1 MNASEPAQSRA
12 DAPVTGAEIVCRALA
27 AEGVTE
33 VFGYPGGAVIPI
45 YDEIFKQNK
54 FRHILTGHEQ
64 GAAHAADAYARAT
77 GRPGVLLV
85 TSGPGATNAVTG
97 ISTAYSDSIPMVI
110 ITGQVGTNMIG
121 TDAFQECDTVGITR
135 PCVKHNFLVR
145 SVEELAETIRKAFY
159 IATTGRP
166 GPVLIDIPKNIQTSR
181 CVFRYPEKV
190 SLPTYKPVVKGHSGQ
205 IKKALATLLDAQR
218 PLILVGGGVIL
229 SNAADLMN
237 RFANLTGMPVIST
250 LMGLG
255 GFRGTDRKFL
265 GMAGMHGTLEANL
278 ALQNCDVLIN
288 FGSRLEDRLISD
300 VKDFERLPRT
310 VIHIDVDP
318 SSISKRVTA
327 HIPIVGDVRSVLADM
342 VRLLEEE
349 NAQPDTEQLAPWWN
363 QIDEW
368 RSRRSL
374 DYPKTGDVIM
384 PEAVVEHTQA
394 AAPEGTI
401 YTTDVGEHQMYAAQY
416 LKLDRPREF
425 LTSGGQGTMGFGL
438 PAAVGAA
445 IAKPDR
451 PVVCFTG
458 DGSIQMCIQELIT
471 CKRYGLAPKIVIF
484 NNGYLGMVAVW
495 QRLYCGGRLSE
506 TTLDPQ
512 PDFVALA
519 RAYGHVGYRC
529 KTYQELDAALS
540 DAFGTHRDDCCVLD
554 VHISCDEPVIPMVG
568 PGEGLTSMILREG
581 AK

>member
-1 MNASEPAQSRA
+1 MNASETAARA
-12 DAPVTGAEIVCRALA
+12 AGTPITGAEIVCRALA
-27 AEGVTE
+27 EEGVTK

-45 YDEIFKQNK
+45 YDEIFKQSA
-54 FRHILTGHEQ
+54 FQHILTGHEQ

-77 GRPGVLLV
+77 GKPGVLIV

-97 ISTAYSDSIPMVI
+97 ISTAYSDSIPLI
-110 ITGQVGTNMIG
+110 IISGQVGTSFIG

-145 SVEELAETIRKAFY
+145 HVEYLAKTIKEAFY

-166 GPVLIDIPKNIQTSR
+166 GPVLIDIPKDIQLQK
-181 CVFRYPEKV
+181 CVFDYPEKV
-190 SLPTYKPVVKGHSGQ
+190 DIPTYKPITRGHMGQ
-205 IKKALATLLDAQR
+205 IRKALNALLDSAR
-218 PLILVGGGVIL
+218 PLILVGGGVVL
-229 SNAADLMN
+229 SDASELMN
-237 RFANLTGMPVIST
+237 RFARLTGIPVIST

-255 GFRGTDRKFL
+255 GFRGSDRKFL
-265 GMAGMHGTLEANL
+265 GMAGMHGTLEANY
-278 ALQNCDVLIN
+278 ALQNSEVLIN
-288 FGSRLEDRLISD
+288 FGSRMEDRLVSN
-300 VKDFERLPRT
+300 VPDFESRPRT

-318 SSISKRVTA
+318 SSISKRVKA
-327 HIPIVGDVRSVLADM
+327 QIPIVGDVKSVLADM
-342 VRLLEEE
+342 VSLLEEE
-349 NAQPDTEQLAPWWN
+349 DYRQNTELLTPWWN

-368 RSRRSL
+368 RSRKSL
-374 DYPKTGDVIM
+374 DYPADSKSIM
-384 PEAVVEHTQA
+384 PEALVEKVQA
-394 AAPEGTI
+394 AAPADTI

-416 LKLDRPREF
+416 LKLDEPRHF

-445 IAKPDR
+445 VAFPDK

-495 QRLYCGGRLSE
+495 QKLYCGGRLSE

-519 RAYGHVGYRC
+519 KAYGHVGYRC
-529 KTYQELDAALS
+529 RTYAELDAALK
-540 DAFGTHRDDCCVLD
+540 DAFGENRNECCVLD
-554 VHISCDEPVIPMVG
+554 VQIKRDEPVYPMVG
-568 PGEGLTSMILREG
+568 PGEGLTRMILREE
-581 AK
+581 

>member
-1 MNASEPAQSRA
+1 MNASETAARA
-12 DAPVTGAEIVCRALA
+12 AGTPITGAEIVCRALA
-27 AEGVTE
+27 EEGVTK

-45 YDEIFKQNK
+45 YDEIFKQSA
-54 FRHILTGHEQ
+54 FQHILTGHEQ

-77 GRPGVLLV
+77 GKPGVLIV

-97 ISTAYSDSIPMVI
+97 ISTAYSDSIPLI
-110 ITGQVGTNMIG
+110 IISGQVGTSFIG

-145 SVEELAETIRKAFY
+145 HVEDLAKTIKEAFY

-166 GPVLIDIPKNIQTSR
+166 GPVLIDIPKDIQLQK
-181 CVFRYPEKV
+181 CVFDYPEKV
-190 SLPTYKPVVKGHSGQ
+190 DIPTYKPITRGHMGQ
-205 IKKALATLLDAQR
+205 IRKALNALLDSAR
-218 PLILVGGGVIL
+218 PLILVGGGAVL
-229 SNAADLMN
+229 SDASELMN
-237 RFANLTGMPVIST
+237 RFARLTGIPVIST

-255 GFRGTDRKFL
+255 GFRGSDRKFL
-265 GMAGMHGTLEANL
+265 GMAGMHGTLEANY
-278 ALQNCDVLIN
+278 ALQNSDVLIN
-288 FGSRLEDRLISD
+288 FGSRMEDRLVSN
-300 VKDFERLPRT
+300 VPDFESRPRT

-318 SSISKRVTA
+318 SSISKRVKA
-327 HIPIVGDVRSVLADM
+327 QIPIVGDVKSVLADM
-342 VRLLEEE
+342 VSLLEEE
-349 NAQPDTEQLAPWWN
+349 DYRQNTELLTPWWN

-368 RSRRSL
+368 RSRKSL
-374 DYPKTGDVIM
+374 DYPADSKSIM
-384 PEAVVEHTQA
+384 PEALVEKVQA
-394 AAPEGTI
+394 AAPADTI

-416 LKLDRPREF
+416 LKLDEPRHF

-445 IAKPDR
+445 VAFPDK

-484 NNGYLGMVAVW
+484 NNGYLGMVTVW
-495 QRLYCGGRLSE
+495 QKLYCGGRLSE

-519 RAYGHVGYRC
+519 KAYGHVGYRC
-529 KTYQELDAALS
+529 RTYAELDAALK
-540 DAFGTHRDDCCVLD
+540 DAFGENRNECCVLD
-554 VHISCDEPVIPMVG
+554 VQIKRDEPVYPMVG
-568 PGEGLTSMILREG
+568 PGEGLTRMILREE
-581 AK
+581 

>member
-1 MNASEPAQSRA
+1 MNASETAARA
-12 DAPVTGAEIVCRALA
+12 AGTPITGAEIVCRALA
-27 AEGVTE
+27 EEGVTK

-45 YDEIFKQNK
+45 YDEIFKQSA
-54 FRHILTGHEQ
+54 FQHILTGHEQ

-77 GRPGVLLV
+77 GKPGVLIV

-97 ISTAYSDSIPMVI
+97 ISTAYSDSIPLI
-110 ITGQVGTNMIG
+110 IISGQVGTSFIG

-145 SVEELAETIRKAFY
+145 HVEDLAKTIKEAFY

-166 GPVLIDIPKNIQTSR
+166 GPVLIDIPKDIQLQK
-181 CVFRYPEKV
+181 CVFDYPEKV
-190 SLPTYKPVVKGHSGQ
+190 DSPTYKPITRGHMGQ
-205 IKKALATLLDAQR
+205 IRKALNALLDSAR
-218 PLILVGGGVIL
+218 PLILVGGGVVL
-229 SNAADLMN
+229 SDASELMN
-237 RFANLTGMPVIST
+237 RFARLTGIPVIST

-255 GFRGTDRKFL
+255 GFRGSDRKFL
-265 GMAGMHGTLEANL
+265 GMAGMHGTLEANY
-278 ALQNCDVLIN
+278 ALQNSEVLIN
-288 FGSRLEDRLISD
+288 FGSRMEDRLVSN
-300 VKDFERLPRT
+300 VPDFESRPRT

-318 SSISKRVTA
+318 SSISKRVKA
-327 HIPIVGDVRSVLADM
+327 QIPIVGDVKSVLADM
-342 VRLLEEE
+342 VSLLEEE
-349 NAQPDTEQLAPWWN
+349 DYRQNTELLTPWWN

-368 RSRRSL
+368 RSRKSL
-374 DYPKTGDVIM
+374 DYPADSKSIM
-384 PEAVVEHTQA
+384 PEALVEKVQA
-394 AAPEGTI
+394 AAPADTI

-416 LKLDRPREF
+416 LKLDEPRHF

-445 IAKPDR
+445 VAFPDK

-495 QRLYCGGRLSE
+495 QKLYCGGRLSE

-519 RAYGHVGYRC
+519 KAYGHVGYRC
-529 KTYQELDAALS
+529 RTYAELDAALK
-540 DAFGTHRDDCCVLD
+540 DAFGENRNECCVLD
-554 VHISCDEPVIPMVG
+554 VQIKRDEPVYPMVG
-568 PGEGLTSMILREG
+568 PGEGLTRMILREE
-581 AK
+581 

>member
-1 MNASEPAQSRA
+1 MNASETAARA
-12 DAPVTGAEIVCRALA
+12 AGTPITGAEIVCRALA
-27 AEGVTE
+27 EEGVTK

-45 YDEIFKQNK
+45 YDEIFKQSA
-54 FRHILTGHEQ
+54 FQHILTGHEQ

-77 GRPGVLLV
+77 GKPGVLIV

-97 ISTAYSDSIPMVI
+97 ISTAYSDSIPLI
-110 ITGQVGTNMIG
+110 IISGQVGTSFIG

-145 SVEELAETIRKAFY
+145 HVEDLAKTIKEAFY

-166 GPVLIDIPKNIQTSR
+166 GPVLIDIPKDIQLQK
-181 CVFRYPEKV
+181 CVFDYPEKV
-190 SLPTYKPVVKGHSGQ
+190 DIPTYKPITRGHMGQ
-205 IKKALATLLDAQR
+205 IRKALNALLDSAR
-218 PLILVGGGVIL
+218 PLILVGGGVVL
-229 SNAADLMN
+229 SDASELMN
-237 RFANLTGMPVIST
+237 RFARLTGIPVIST

-255 GFRGTDRKFL
+255 GFRGSDRKFL
-265 GMAGMHGTLEANL
+265 GMAGMHGTLEANY
-278 ALQNCDVLIN
+278 ALQNSEVLIN
-288 FGSRLEDRLISD
+288 FGSRMEDRLVSN
-300 VKDFERLPRT
+300 VPDFESRPRT

-318 SSISKRVTA
+318 SSISKRVKA
-327 HIPIVGDVRSVLADM
+327 QIPIVGDVKSVLADM
-342 VRLLEEE
+342 VSLLEEE
-349 NAQPDTEQLAPWWN
+349 DYRQNTELLTPWWN

-368 RSRRSL
+368 RSRKSL
-374 DYPKTGDVIM
+374 DYPADSKSIM
-384 PEAVVEHTQA
+384 PEALVEKVQA
-394 AAPEGTI
+394 AAPADTI

-416 LKLDRPREF
+416 LKLDEPRHF

-445 IAKPDR
+445 VAFPDK

-495 QRLYCGGRLSE
+495 QKLYCGGRLSE

-519 RAYGHVGYRC
+519 KAYGHVGYRC
-529 KTYQELDAALS
+529 RTYAELDAALK
-540 DAFGTHRDDCCVLD
+540 DAFGENRNECCVLD
-554 VHISCDEPVIPMVG
+554 VQIKRDDPVYPMVG
-568 PGEGLTSMILREG
+568 PGEGLTRMILREE
-581 AK
+581 

>member
-1 MNASEPAQSRA
+1 MPVRRPPARPERRLQ
-12 DAPVTGAEIVCRALA
+12 ALRSSV
-27 AEGVTE
+27 GRSPRKGTK

-45 YDEIFKQNK
+45 YDEIFKQSA
-54 FRHILTGHEQ
+54 FQHILTGHEQ

-77 GRPGVLLV
+77 GKPGVLIV

-97 ISTAYSDSIPMVI
+97 ISTAYSDSIPLI
-110 ITGQVGTNMIG
+110 IISGQVGTSFIG

-145 SVEELAETIRKAFY
+145 HVEDLAKTIKEAFY

-166 GPVLIDIPKNIQTSR
+166 GPVLIDIPKDIQLQK
-181 CVFRYPEKV
+181 CVFDYPEKV
-190 SLPTYKPVVKGHSGQ
+190 DIPTYKPITRGHMGQ
-205 IKKALATLLDAQR
+205 IRKALNALLDSAR
-218 PLILVGGGVIL
+218 PLILVGGGVVL
-229 SNAADLMN
+229 SDASELMN
-237 RFANLTGMPVIST
+237 RFARLTGIPVIST

-255 GFRGTDRKFL
+255 GFRGSDRKFL
-265 GMAGMHGTLEANL
+265 GMAGMHGTLEANY
-278 ALQNCDVLIN
+278 ALQNSEVLIN
-288 FGSRLEDRLISD
+288 FGSRMEDRLVSN
-300 VKDFERLPRT
+300 VPDFESRPRT

-318 SSISKRVTA
+318 SSISKRVKA
-327 HIPIVGDVRSVLADM
+327 QIPIVGDVKSVLADM
-342 VRLLEEE
+342 VSLLEEE
-349 NAQPDTEQLAPWWN
+349 DYRQNTELLTPWWN

-368 RSRRSL
+368 RSRKSL
-374 DYPKTGDVIM
+374 DYPADSKSIM
-384 PEAVVEHTQA
+384 PEALVEKVQA
-394 AAPEGTI
+394 AAPADTI

-416 LKLDRPREF
+416 LKLDEPRHF

-445 IAKPDR
+445 VAFPDK

-495 QRLYCGGRLSE
+495 QKLYCGGRLSE

-519 RAYGHVGYRC
+519 KAYGHVGYRC
-529 KTYQELDAALS
+529 RTYAELDAALK
-540 DAFGTHRDDCCVLD
+540 DAFGENRNECCVLD
-554 VHISCDEPVIPMVG
+554 VQIKRDEPVYPMVG
-568 PGEGLTSMILREG
+568 PGEGLTRMILREE
-581 AK
+581 

>member
-1 MNASEPAQSRA
+1 MNASETAARA
-12 DAPVTGAEIVCRALA
+12 AGTPITGAEIVCRALA
-27 AEGVTE
+27 EEGVTK

-45 YDEIFKQNK
+45 YDEIFKQSA
-54 FRHILTGHEQ
+54 FQHILTGHEQ

-77 GRPGVLLV
+77 GKPGVLIV

-97 ISTAYSDSIPMVI
+97 ISTAYSDSIPLI
-110 ITGQVGTNMIG
+110 IISGQVGISFIG

-145 SVEELAETIRKAFY
+145 HVEDLAKTIKEAFY

-166 GPVLIDIPKNIQTSR
+166 GPVLIDIPKDIQLQK
-181 CVFRYPEKV
+181 CVFDYPEKV
-190 SLPTYKPVVKGHSGQ
+190 DIPTYKPITRGHMGQ
-205 IKKALATLLDAQR
+205 IRKALNALLDSAR
-218 PLILVGGGVIL
+218 PLILVGGGVVL
-229 SNAADLMN
+229 SDASELMN
-237 RFANLTGMPVIST
+237 RFARLTGIPVIST

-255 GFRGTDRKFL
+255 GFRGSDRKFL
-265 GMAGMHGTLEANL
+265 GMAGMHGTLEANY
-278 ALQNCDVLIN
+278 ALQNSEVLIN
-288 FGSRLEDRLISD
+288 FGSRMEDRLVSN
-300 VKDFERLPRT
+300 VPDFESRPRT

-318 SSISKRVTA
+318 SSISKRVKA
-327 HIPIVGDVRSVLADM
+327 QIPIVGDVKSVLADM
-342 VRLLEEE
+342 VSLLEEE
-349 NAQPDTEQLAPWWN
+349 DYRQNTELLTPWWN

-368 RSRRSL
+368 RSRKSL
-374 DYPKTGDVIM
+374 DYPADSKSIM
-384 PEAVVEHTQA
+384 PEALVEKVQA
-394 AAPEGTI
+394 AAPADTI

-416 LKLDRPREF
+416 LKLDEPRHF

-445 IAKPDR
+445 VAFSDK

-495 QRLYCGGRLSE
+495 QKLYCGGRLSE

-519 RAYGHVGYRC
+519 KAYGHVGYRC
-529 KTYQELDAALS
+529 RTYAELDAALK
-540 DAFGTHRDDCCVLD
+540 DAFGENRNECCVLD
-554 VHISCDEPVIPMVG
+554 VQIKRDEPVYPMVG
-568 PGEGLTSMILREG
+568 PGEGLTRMILREE
-581 AK
+581 

>member
-1 MNASEPAQSRA
+1 MNASETAARA
-12 DAPVTGAEIVCRALA
+12 AGTPITGAEIVCRALA
-27 AEGVTE
+27 EEGVTK

-45 YDEIFKQNK
+45 YDEIFKQSA
-54 FRHILTGHEQ
+54 FQHILTGHEQ

-77 GRPGVLLV
+77 GKPGVLIV

-97 ISTAYSDSIPMVI
+97 ISTAYSDSIPLI
-110 ITGQVGTNMIG
+110 IISGQVGTSFIG

-145 SVEELAETIRKAFY
+145 HVEDLAKTIKEAFY
-159 IATTGRP
+159 IAKTGRP
-166 GPVLIDIPKNIQTSR
+166 GPVLIDIPKDIQLQK
-181 CVFRYPEKV
+181 CVFDYPEKV
-190 SLPTYKPVVKGHSGQ
+190 DIPTYKPITRGHMGQ
-205 IKKALATLLDAQR
+205 IRKALNALLDSAR
-218 PLILVGGGVIL
+218 PLILVGGGVVL
-229 SNAADLMN
+229 SDASELMN
-237 RFANLTGMPVIST
+237 RFARLTGIPVIST

-255 GFRGTDRKFL
+255 GFRGSDRKFL
-265 GMAGMHGTLEANL
+265 GMAGMHGTLEANY
-278 ALQNCDVLIN
+278 ALQNSEVLIN
-288 FGSRLEDRLISD
+288 FGSRMEDRLVSN
-300 VKDFERLPRT
+300 VPDFESRPRT

-318 SSISKRVTA
+318 SSISKRVKA
-327 HIPIVGDVRSVLADM
+327 QIPIVGDVKSVLADM
-342 VRLLEEE
+342 VSLLEEE
-349 NAQPDTEQLAPWWN
+349 DYRQNTERLTPWWN

-368 RSRRSL
+368 RSRKSL
-374 DYPKTGDVIM
+374 DYPADSKSIM
-384 PEAVVEHTQA
+384 PEALVEKVQA
-394 AAPEGTI
+394 AAPADTI

-416 LKLDRPREF
+416 LKLDEPRHF

-445 IAKPDR
+445 VAFPDK

-495 QRLYCGGRLSE
+495 QKLYCGGRLSE

-519 RAYGHVGYRC
+519 KAYGHVGYRC
-529 KTYQELDAALS
+529 RTYAELDAALK
-540 DAFGTHRDDCCVLD
+540 DAFGENRNECCVLD
-554 VHISCDEPVIPMVG
+554 VQIKRDEPVYPMVG
-568 PGEGLTSMILREG
+568 PGEGLTRMILREE
-581 AK
+581 

>member
-1 MNASEPAQSRA
+1 MNASETAARA
-12 DAPVTGAEIVCRALA
+12 AGTPITGAEIVCRALA
-27 AEGVTE
+27 EEGVTK

-45 YDEIFKQNK
+45 YDEIFKQSA
-54 FRHILTGHEQ
+54 FQHILTGHEQ

-77 GRPGVLLV
+77 GKPGILIV

-97 ISTAYSDSIPMVI
+97 ISTAYSDSIPLI
-110 ITGQVGTNMIG
+110 IISGQVGTSFIG

-145 SVEELAETIRKAFY
+145 HVEDLAKTIKEAFY

-166 GPVLIDIPKNIQTSR
+166 GPVLIDIPKDIQLQK
-181 CVFRYPEKV
+181 CVFDYPEKV
-190 SLPTYKPVVKGHSGQ
+190 DIPTYKPITRGHMGQ
-205 IKKALATLLDAQR
+205 IRKALNALLDSAR
-218 PLILVGGGVIL
+218 PLILVGGGVVL
-229 SNAADLMN
+229 SDASELMN
-237 RFANLTGMPVIST
+237 RFARLTGIPVIST

-255 GFRGTDRKFL
+255 GFRGSDRKFL
-265 GMAGMHGTLEANL
+265 GMAGMHGTLEANY
-278 ALQNCDVLIN
+278 ALQNSEVLIN
-288 FGSRLEDRLISD
+288 FGSRMEDRLVSN
-300 VKDFERLPRT
+300 VPDFESRPRT

-318 SSISKRVTA
+318 SSISKRVKA
-327 HIPIVGDVRSVLADM
+327 QIPIVGDVKSVLADM
-342 VRLLEEE
+342 VSLLEEE
-349 NAQPDTEQLAPWWN
+349 DYRQNTELLTPWWN

-368 RSRRSL
+368 RSRKSL
-374 DYPKTGDVIM
+374 DYPADSKSIM
-384 PEAVVEHTQA
+384 PEALVEKVQA
-394 AAPEGTI
+394 AAPADTI

-416 LKLDRPREF
+416 LKLDEPRHF

-445 IAKPDR
+445 VAFPDK

-495 QRLYCGGRLSE
+495 QKLYCGGRLSE

-519 RAYGHVGYRC
+519 KAYGHVGYRC
-529 KTYQELDAALS
+529 RTYAELDAALK
-540 DAFGTHRDDCCVLD
+540 DAFGENRNECCVLD
-554 VHISCDEPVIPMVG
+554 VQIKRDEPVYPMVG
-568 PGEGLTSMILREG
+568 PGEGLTRMILREE
-581 AK
+581 

>member
-1 MNASEPAQSRA
+1 MNASETAARA
-12 DAPVTGAEIVCRALA
+12 AGTPITGAEIVCRALA
-27 AEGVTE
+27 EEGVTK

-45 YDEIFKQNK
+45 YDEIFKQSA

-77 GRPGVLLV
+77 GKPGVLIV

-97 ISTAYSDSIPMVI
+97 ISTAYSDSIPLI
-110 ITGQVGTNMIG
+110 IISGQVGTSFIG

-145 SVEELAETIRKAFY
+145 HVEDLAKPIKEAFY

-166 GPVLIDIPKNIQTSR
+166 GPVLIDIPKDIQLQK
-181 CVFRYPEKV
+181 CVFDYPEKV
-190 SLPTYKPVVKGHSGQ
+190 DIPTYKPIIRGHMGQ
-205 IKKALATLLDAQR
+205 IRKALNALLDSAR
-218 PLILVGGGVIL
+218 PLILVGGGVVL
-229 SNAADLMN
+229 SDASELMN
-237 RFANLTGMPVIST
+237 RFARLTGIPVIST

-255 GFRGTDRKFL
+255 GFRGSDRKFL
-265 GMAGMHGTLEANL
+265 GMAGMHGTLEANY
-278 ALQNCDVLIN
+278 ALQNSEVLIN
-288 FGSRLEDRLISD
+288 FGSRMEDRLVSN
-300 VKDFERLPRT
+300 VPDFESRPRT

-318 SSISKRVTA
+318 SSISKRVKA
-327 HIPIVGDVRSVLADM
+327 QIPIVGDVKSVLADM
-342 VRLLEEE
+342 VSLLEEE
-349 NAQPDTEQLAPWWN
+349 DYRQNTELLTPWWN

-368 RSRRSL
+368 RSRKSL
-374 DYPKTGDVIM
+374 DYPANSKSIM
-384 PEAVVEHTQA
+384 PEALVEKVQA
-394 AAPEGTI
+394 AAPADTI

-416 LKLDRPREF
+416 LKLDEPRHF

-445 IAKPDR
+445 VAFPDK

-495 QRLYCGGRLSE
+495 QKLYCGGRLSE

-519 RAYGHVGYRC
+519 KAYGHVGYRC
-529 KTYQELDAALS
+529 RTYAELDAALK
-540 DAFGTHRDDCCVLD
+540 DAFGENRNECCVLD
-554 VHISCDEPVIPMVG
+554 VQIKRDEPVYPMVG
-568 PGEGLTSMILREG
+568 PGEGLTRMILREE
-581 AK
+581 

>member
-1 MNASEPAQSRA
+1 MNASETAARA
-12 DAPVTGAEIVCRALA
+12 AGTPITGAEIVCRALA
-27 AEGVTE
+27 EEGVTK

-45 YDEIFKQNK
+45 YDEIFKQSA
-54 FRHILTGHEQ
+54 FQHILTGHEQ

-77 GRPGVLLV
+77 GKPGVLIV

-97 ISTAYSDSIPMVI
+97 ISTAYSDSIPLI
-110 ITGQVGTNMIG
+110 IISGQVGTSFIG

-145 SVEELAETIRKAFY
+145 HVEDLAKTIKEAFY

-166 GPVLIDIPKNIQTSR
+166 GPVLIDIPKDIQLQK
-181 CVFRYPEKV
+181 CVFDYPEKV
-190 SLPTYKPVVKGHSGQ
+190 DIPTYKPITRGHMGQ
-205 IKKALATLLDAQR
+205 IRKALNALLDSAR
-218 PLILVGGGVIL
+218 PLILVGGGVVL
-229 SNAADLMN
+229 SDASELMN
-237 RFANLTGMPVIST
+237 RFARLTGIPVIST

-255 GFRGTDRKFL
+255 GFRGSDRKFL
-265 GMAGMHGTLEANL
+265 GMAGMHGTLEANY
-278 ALQNCDVLIN
+278 ALQNSEVLIN
-288 FGSRLEDRLISD
+288 FGSRMEDRLVSN
-300 VKDFERLPRT
+300 VPDFESRPRT

-318 SSISKRVTA
+318 SSISKRVKA
-327 HIPIVGDVRSVLADM
+327 QIPIVGDVKSVLADM
-342 VRLLEEE
+342 VSLLEEDYRQ
-349 NAQPDTEQLAPWWN
+349 NTELLTPWWN

-368 RSRRSL
+368 RSRKSL
-374 DYPKTGDVIM
+374 DYPADSKSIM
-384 PEAVVEHTQA
+384 PEALVEKVQA
-394 AAPEGTI
+394 AAPADTI

-416 LKLDRPREF
+416 LKLNEPRHF

-445 IAKPDR
+445 VAFPDK

-495 QRLYCGGRLSE
+495 QKLYCGGRLSE

-519 RAYGHVGYRC
+519 KAYGYVGYRC
-529 KTYQELDAALS
+529 RTYAELDAALK
-540 DAFGTHRDDCCVLD
+540 DAFGENRNECCVLD
-554 VHISCDEPVIPMVG
+554 VQIKRDEPVYPMVG
-568 PGEGLTSMILREG
+568 PGEGLTRMILREE
-581 AK
+581 

>member
-1 MNASEPAQSRA
+1 MNASETAARA
-12 DAPVTGAEIVCRALA
+12 AGTPITGAEIVCRALA
-27 AEGVTE
+27 EEGVTK

-45 YDEIFKQNK
+45 YDEIFKQSA

-77 GRPGVLLV
+77 GKPGVLIV

-97 ISTAYSDSIPMVI
+97 ISTAYSDSIPLI
-110 ITGQVGTNMIG
+110 IISGQVGTSFIG

-145 SVEELAETIRKAFY
+145 HVEDLAKTIKEAFY

-166 GPVLIDIPKNIQTSR
+166 GPVLIDIPKDIQLQK
-181 CVFRYPEKV
+181 CVFDYPEKV
-190 SLPTYKPVVKGHSGQ
+190 DIPTYKPIIRGHMGQ
-205 IKKALATLLDAQR
+205 IRKALNALLDSAR
-218 PLILVGGGVIL
+218 PLILVGGGVVL
-229 SNAADLMN
+229 SDASELMN
-237 RFANLTGMPVIST
+237 RFARLTGIPVIST

-255 GFRGTDRKFL
+255 GFRGSDRKFL
-265 GMAGMHGTLEANL
+265 GMAGMHGTLEANY
-278 ALQNCDVLIN
+278 ALQNSEVLIN
-288 FGSRLEDRLISD
+288 FGSRMEDRLVSN
-300 VKDFERLPRT
+300 VPDFESRPRT
-310 VIHIDVDP
+310 VIHIDVAP
-318 SSISKRVTA
+318 SSISKRVKA
-327 HIPIVGDVRSVLADM
+327 QIPIVGDVKSVLADM
-342 VRLLEEE
+342 VSLLEEE
-349 NAQPDTEQLAPWWN
+349 DYRQNTELLTPWWN

-368 RSRRSL
+368 RSRKSL
-374 DYPKTGDVIM
+374 DYPADSKSIM
-384 PEAVVEHTQA
+384 PEALVEKVQA
-394 AAPEGTI
+394 AAPADTI

-416 LKLDRPREF
+416 LKLDEPRHF

-445 IAKPDR
+445 VAFPDK

-495 QRLYCGGRLSE
+495 QKLYCGGRLSE

-519 RAYGHVGYRC
+519 KAYGHVGYRC
-529 KTYQELDAALS
+529 RTYAELDAALK
-540 DAFGTHRDDCCVLD
+540 DAFGENRNECCVLD
-554 VHISCDEPVIPMVG
+554 VQIKRDEPVYPMVG
-568 PGEGLTSMILREG
+568 PGEGLTRMILREE
-581 AK
+581 

>member
-1 MNASEPAQSRA
+1 MNASETAARA
-12 DAPVTGAEIVCRALA
+12 AGTPITGAEIVCRAVA
-27 AEGVTE
+27 EEGVTK

-45 YDEIFKQNK
+45 YDEIFKQSA
-54 FRHILTGHEQ
+54 FQHILTGHEQ

-77 GRPGVLLV
+77 GKPGVLIV

-97 ISTAYSDSIPMVI
+97 ISTAYSDSIPLI
-110 ITGQVGTNMIG
+110 IISGQVGTSFIG

-145 SVEELAETIRKAFY
+145 HVEDLAKTIKEAFY

-166 GPVLIDIPKNIQTSR
+166 GPVLIDIPKDIQLQK
-181 CVFRYPEKV
+181 CVFDYPEKV
-190 SLPTYKPVVKGHSGQ
+190 DIPTYKPITRGHMGQ
-205 IKKALATLLDAQR
+205 IRKALNALLDSAR
-218 PLILVGGGVIL
+218 PLILVGGGVVL
-229 SNAADLMN
+229 SDASELMN
-237 RFANLTGMPVIST
+237 RFARLTGIPVIST

-255 GFRGTDRKFL
+255 GFRGSDRKFL
-265 GMAGMHGTLEANL
+265 GMAGMHGTLEANY
-278 ALQNCDVLIN
+278 ALQNSEVLIN
-288 FGSRLEDRLISD
+288 FGSRMEDRLVSN
-300 VKDFERLPRT
+300 VPDFESRPRT

-318 SSISKRVTA
+318 SSISKRVKA
-327 HIPIVGDVRSVLADM
+327 QIPIVGDVKSVLADM
-342 VRLLEEE
+342 VSLLEEE
-349 NAQPDTEQLAPWWN
+349 DYRQNTELLTPWWN

-368 RSRRSL
+368 RSRKSL
-374 DYPKTGDVIM
+374 DYPADSKSIM
-384 PEAVVEHTQA
+384 PEALVEKVQA
-394 AAPEGTI
+394 AAPADTI

-416 LKLDRPREF
+416 LKLDEPRHF

-445 IAKPDR
+445 VAFPDK

-495 QRLYCGGRLSE
+495 QKLYCGGRLSE

-519 RAYGHVGYRC
+519 KAYGHVGYRC
-529 KTYQELDAALS
+529 RTYAELDAALK
-540 DAFGTHRDDCCVLD
+540 DAFGENRNECCVLD
-554 VHISCDEPVIPMVG
+554 VQIKRDEPVYPMVG
-568 PGEGLTSMILREG
+568 PGEGLTRMILREE
-581 AK
+581 

>member
-1 MNASEPAQSRA
+1 MNASETAARA
-12 DAPVTGAEIVCRALA
+12 AGTPITGAEIVCRALA
-27 AEGVTE
+27 EEGVTK

-45 YDEIFKQNK
+45 YDEIFKQSA
-54 FRHILTGHEQ
+54 FQHILTGHEQ

-77 GRPGVLLV
+77 GKPGVLIV

-97 ISTAYSDSIPMVI
+97 ISTAYSDSIPLI
-110 ITGQVGTNMIG
+110 IISGQVGTSFIG

-145 SVEELAETIRKAFY
+145 HVEDLAKTIKEAFY

-166 GPVLIDIPKNIQTSR
+166 GPVLIDIPKDIQLQK
-181 CVFRYPEKV
+181 CVFDYPEKV
-190 SLPTYKPVVKGHSGQ
+190 DIPTYKPITRGHMGQ
-205 IKKALATLLDAQR
+205 IRKALNALLDSAR
-218 PLILVGGGVIL
+218 PLILVGGGVVL
-229 SNAADLMN
+229 SDASELMN
-237 RFANLTGMPVIST
+237 RFARLTGIPVIST

-255 GFRGTDRKFL
+255 GFRGSDRKFL
-265 GMAGMHGTLEANL
+265 GMAGMHGTLEANY
-278 ALQNCDVLIN
+278 ALQNSEVLIN
-288 FGSRLEDRLISD
+288 FGSRMEDRLVSN
-300 VKDFERLPRT
+300 VPDFESRPRT

-318 SSISKRVTA
+318 SSILKRVKA
-327 HIPIVGDVRSVLADM
+327 QIPIVGDVKSVLADM
-342 VRLLEEE
+342 VSLLEEE
-349 NAQPDTEQLAPWWN
+349 DYRQNTELLTPWWN

-368 RSRRSL
+368 RSRKSL
-374 DYPKTGDVIM
+374 DYPADSKSIM
-384 PEAVVEHTQA
+384 PEALVEKVQA
-394 AAPEGTI
+394 AAPADTI

-416 LKLDRPREF
+416 LKLDEPRHF

-445 IAKPDR
+445 VAFPDK

-495 QRLYCGGRLSE
+495 QKLYCGGRLSE

-519 RAYGHVGYRC
+519 KAYGHVGYRC
-529 KTYQELDAALS
+529 RTYAELDAALK
-540 DAFGTHRDDCCVLD
+540 DAFGENRNECCVLD
-554 VHISCDEPVIPMVG
+554 VQIKRDEPVYPMVG
-568 PGEGLTSMILREG
+568 PGEGLTRMILREE
-581 AK
+581 

>member
-1 MNASEPAQSRA
+1 MNASETAARA
-12 DAPVTGAEIVCRALA
+12 AGTPITGAEIVCRALA
-27 AEGVTE
+27 EEGVTK

-45 YDEIFKQNK
+45 YDEIFKQSA
-54 FRHILTGHEQ
+54 FQHILTGHEQ

-77 GRPGVLLV
+77 GKPGVLIV

-97 ISTAYSDSIPMVI
+97 ISTAYSDSIPLI
-110 ITGQVGTNMIG
+110 IISGQVGTSFIG

-145 SVEELAETIRKAFY
+145 HVEDLAKTIKEAFY

-166 GPVLIDIPKNIQTSR
+166 GPVLIDIPKDIQLQK
-181 CVFRYPEKV
+181 CVFDYPEKV
-190 SLPTYKPVVKGHSGQ
+190 DIPTYKPITRGHMGQ
-205 IKKALATLLDAQR
+205 IRKALNALLDSAR
-218 PLILVGGGVIL
+218 PLILVGGGVVL
-229 SNAADLMN
+229 SDASELMN
-237 RFANLTGMPVIST
+237 RFARLTGIPVIST

-255 GFRGTDRKFL
+255 GFRGSDRKFL
-265 GMAGMHGTLEANL
+265 GMAGMHGTLEANY
-278 ALQNCDVLIN
+278 ALQNSEVLIN
-288 FGSRLEDRLISD
+288 FGSRMEDRLVSN
-300 VKDFERLPRT
+300 VPDFESRPRT

-318 SSISKRVTA
+318 SSISKRVKA
-327 HIPIVGDVRSVLADM
+327 QIPIVGDVKSVLADM
-342 VRLLEEE
+342 VSLLEEE
-349 NAQPDTEQLAPWWN
+349 DYRQNTELLTPWWN

-368 RSRRSL
+368 RSRKSL
-374 DYPKTGDVIM
+374 DYPADSKSIM
-384 PEAVVEHTQA
+384 PEALVEKVQA
-394 AAPEGTI
+394 AAPADTI

-416 LKLDRPREF
+416 LKLDEPRHF

-445 IAKPDR
+445 VAFPDK

-458 DGSIQMCIQELIT
+458 DGSVQMCIQELIT

-495 QRLYCGGRLSE
+495 QKLYCGGRLSE

-519 RAYGHVGYRC
+519 KAYGHVGYRC
-529 KTYQELDAALS
+529 RTYAELDAALK
-540 DAFGTHRDDCCVLD
+540 DAFGENRNECCVLD
-554 VHISCDEPVIPMVG
+554 VQIKRDEPVYPMVG
-568 PGEGLTSMILREG
+568 PGEGLTRMILREE
-581 AK
+581 

>member
-1 MNASEPAQSRA
+1 MNASETAARA
-12 DAPVTGAEIVCRALA
+12 AGTPITGAEIVCRALA
-27 AEGVTE
+27 EEGVTK

-45 YDEIFKQNK
+45 YDEIFKQSA
-54 FRHILTGHEQ
+54 FQHILTGHEQ

-77 GRPGVLLV
+77 GKPGVLIV

-97 ISTAYSDSIPMVI
+97 ISTAYSDSIPLI
-110 ITGQVGTNMIG
+110 IISGQVGTSFIG

-145 SVEELAETIRKAFY
+145 HVEDLAKTIKEAFY

-166 GPVLIDIPKNIQTSR
+166 CPVLIDIPKDIQLQK
-181 CVFRYPEKV
+181 CVFDYPEKV
-190 SLPTYKPVVKGHSGQ
+190 DIPTYKPITRGHMGQ
-205 IKKALATLLDAQR
+205 IRKALNALLDSAR
-218 PLILVGGGVIL
+218 PLILVGGGVVL
-229 SNAADLMN
+229 SDASELMN
-237 RFANLTGMPVIST
+237 RFARLTGIPVIST

-255 GFRGTDRKFL
+255 GFRGSDRKFL
-265 GMAGMHGTLEANL
+265 GMAGMHGTLEANY
-278 ALQNCDVLIN
+278 ALQNSEVLIN
-288 FGSRLEDRLISD
+288 FGSRMEDRLVSN
-300 VKDFERLPRT
+300 VPDFESRPRT

-318 SSISKRVTA
+318 SSISKRVKA
-327 HIPIVGDVRSVLADM
+327 QIPIVGDVKSVLADM
-342 VRLLEEE
+342 VSLLEEE
-349 NAQPDTEQLAPWWN
+349 DYRQNTELLTPWWN

-368 RSRRSL
+368 RSRKSL
-374 DYPKTGDVIM
+374 DYPADSKSIM
-384 PEAVVEHTQA
+384 PEALVEKVQA
-394 AAPEGTI
+394 AAPADTI

-416 LKLDRPREF
+416 LKLDEPRHF

-445 IAKPDR
+445 VAFPDK

-495 QRLYCGGRLSE
+495 QKLYCGGRLSE

-519 RAYGHVGYRC
+519 KAYGHVGYRC
-529 KTYQELDAALS
+529 RTYAELDAALK
-540 DAFGTHRDDCCVLD
+540 DAFGENRNECCVLD
-554 VHISCDEPVIPMVG
+554 VQIKRDEPVYPMVG
-568 PGEGLTSMILREG
+568 PGEGLTRMILREE
-581 AK
+581 

>member
-1 MNASEPAQSRA
+1 MNASETAARA
-12 DAPVTGAEIVCRALA
+12 AGTPITGAEIVCRALA
-27 AEGVTE
+27 EEGVTK

-45 YDEIFKQNK
+45 YDEIFKQSA
-54 FRHILTGHEQ
+54 FQHILTGHEQ

-77 GRPGVLLV
+77 GKPGVLIV

-97 ISTAYSDSIPMVI
+97 ISTAYSDSIPLI
-110 ITGQVGTNMIG
+110 IISGQVGTSFIG

-145 SVEELAETIRKAFY
+145 HVEDLAKTIKEAFY

-166 GPVLIDIPKNIQTSR
+166 GPVLIDIPKDIQLQK
-181 CVFRYPEKV
+181 CVFDYPEKV
-190 SLPTYKPVVKGHSGQ
+190 DIPTYKPITRGHMGQ
-205 IKKALATLLDAQR
+205 IRKALNALLDSAR
-218 PLILVGGGVIL
+218 PLILVGGGVLL
-229 SNAADLMN
+229 SDASELMN
-237 RFANLTGMPVIST
+237 RFARLTGIPVIST

-255 GFRGTDRKFL
+255 GFRGSDRKFL
-265 GMAGMHGTLEANL
+265 GMAGMHGTLEANY
-278 ALQNCDVLIN
+278 ALQNSEVLIN
-288 FGSRLEDRLISD
+288 FGSRMEDRLVSN
-300 VKDFERLPRT
+300 VPDFESRPRT

-318 SSISKRVTA
+318 SSISKRVKA
-327 HIPIVGDVRSVLADM
+327 QIPIVGDVKSVLADM
-342 VRLLEEE
+342 VSLLEEE
-349 NAQPDTEQLAPWWN
+349 DYRQNTELLTPWWN

-368 RSRRSL
+368 RSRKSL
-374 DYPKTGDVIM
+374 DYPADSKSIM
-384 PEAVVEHTQA
+384 PEALVEKVQA
-394 AAPEGTI
+394 AAPADTI

-416 LKLDRPREF
+416 LKLDEPRHF
-425 LTSGGQGTMGFGL
+425 LTGGGQGTMGFGL

-445 IAKPDR
+445 VAFPDK

-495 QRLYCGGRLSE
+495 QKLYCGGRLSE

-519 RAYGHVGYRC
+519 KAYGHVGYRC
-529 KTYQELDAALS
+529 RTYAELDAALK
-540 DAFGTHRDDCCVLD
+540 DAFGENRNECCVLD
-554 VHISCDEPVIPMVG
+554 VQIKRDEPVYPMVG
-568 PGEGLTSMILREG
+568 PGEGLTRMILREE
-581 AK
+581 

>member
-1 MNASEPAQSRA
+1 MNASETAARA
-12 DAPVTGAEIVCRALA
+12 AGTPITGAEIVCRALA
-27 AEGVTE
+27 EEGVTK

-45 YDEIFKQNK
+45 YDEIFKQSA
-54 FRHILTGHEQ
+54 FQHILTGHEQ

-77 GRPGVLLV
+77 GKPGVLIV

-97 ISTAYSDSIPMVI
+97 ISTAYSDSIPLI
-110 ITGQVGTNMIG
+110 IISGQVGTSFIG

-145 SVEELAETIRKAFY
+145 HVEDLAKTIKEAFY

-166 GPVLIDIPKNIQTSR
+166 GPVLIDIPKDIQLQK
-181 CVFRYPEKV
+181 CVFDYPEKV
-190 SLPTYKPVVKGHSGQ
+190 DIPTYKPITRGHMGQ
-205 IKKALATLLDAQR
+205 IRKALNALLDSAR
-218 PLILVGGGVIL
+218 PLILVGGGVVL
-229 SNAADLMN
+229 SDASELMN
-237 RFANLTGMPVIST
+237 RFARLTGIPVIST

-255 GFRGTDRKFL
+255 GFRGPDRKFL
-265 GMAGMHGTLEANL
+265 GMAGMHGTLEANY
-278 ALQNCDVLIN
+278 ALQNSEVLIN
-288 FGSRLEDRLISD
+288 FGSRMEDRLVSN
-300 VKDFERLPRT
+300 VPDFESRPRT

-318 SSISKRVTA
+318 SSISKRVKA
-327 HIPIVGDVRSVLADM
+327 QIPIVGDVKSVLADM
-342 VRLLEEE
+342 VSLLEEE
-349 NAQPDTEQLAPWWN
+349 DYRQNTELLTPWWN

-368 RSRRSL
+368 RSRKSL
-374 DYPKTGDVIM
+374 DYPADSKSIM
-384 PEAVVEHTQA
+384 PEALVEKVQA
-394 AAPEGTI
+394 AAPADTI

-416 LKLDRPREF
+416 LKLDEPRHF

-445 IAKPDR
+445 VAFPDK

-495 QRLYCGGRLSE
+495 QKLYCGGRLSE

-519 RAYGHVGYRC
+519 KAYGHVGYRC
-529 KTYQELDAALS
+529 RTYAELDAALK
-540 DAFGTHRDDCCVLD
+540 DAFGENRNECCVLD
-554 VHISCDEPVIPMVG
+554 VQIKRDEPVYPMVG
-568 PGEGLTSMILREG
+568 PGEGLTRMILREE
-581 AK
+581 

>member
-1 MNASEPAQSRA
+1 MNASETAARA
-12 DAPVTGAEIVCRALA
+12 AGTPITGAEIVCRALA
-27 AEGVTE
+27 EEGVTK

-45 YDEIFKQNK
+45 YDEIFKQSA
-54 FRHILTGHEQ
+54 FQHILTGHEQ

-77 GRPGVLLV
+77 GKPGVLIV

-97 ISTAYSDSIPMVI
+97 ISTAYSDSIPLI
-110 ITGQVGTNMIG
+110 IISGQVGTSFIG

-145 SVEELAETIRKAFY
+145 HVEDLAKTIKEAFY

-166 GPVLIDIPKNIQTSR
+166 GPVLIDIPKDIQLQK
-181 CVFRYPEKV
+181 CVFDYPEKV
-190 SLPTYKPVVKGHSGQ
+190 DIPTYKPIIRGHMGQ
-205 IKKALATLLDAQR
+205 IRKALNALLDSAR
-218 PLILVGGGVIL
+218 PLILVGGGVVL
-229 SNAADLMN
+229 SDASELMN
-237 RFANLTGMPVIST
+237 RFARLTGIPVIST

-255 GFRGTDRKFL
+255 GFRGSDRKFL
-265 GMAGMHGTLEANL
+265 GMAGMHGTLEANY
-278 ALQNCDVLIN
+278 ALQNSEVLIN
-288 FGSRLEDRLISD
+288 FGSRMEDRLVSN
-300 VKDFERLPRT
+300 VPDFESRPRT

-318 SSISKRVTA
+318 SSISKRVKA
-327 HIPIVGDVRSVLADM
+327 QIPIVGDVKSVLADM
-342 VRLLEEE
+342 VSLLEEE
-349 NAQPDTEQLAPWWN
+349 DYRQNTELLTPWWN

-368 RSRRSL
+368 RSRKSL
-374 DYPKTGDVIM
+374 DYPADSKSIM
-384 PEAVVEHTQA
+384 PEALVEKVQA
-394 AAPEGTI
+394 AAPADTI

-416 LKLDRPREF
+416 LKLDEPRHF

-445 IAKPDR
+445 VAFPDK

-495 QRLYCGGRLSE
+495 QKLYCGGRLSE

-519 RAYGHVGYRC
+519 KAYGHVGYRC
-529 KTYQELDAALS
+529 RTYAELDAALK
-540 DAFGTHRDDCCVLD
+540 DAFGENRNECCVLD
-554 VHISCDEPVIPMVG
+554 VQIKRDEPVYPMVG
-568 PGEGLTSMILREG
+568 PGEGLTRMILREE
-581 AK
+581 

>member
-1 MNASEPAQSRA
+1 MNASETAARA
-12 DAPVTGAEIVCRALA
+12 AGTPITGAEIVCRALA
-27 AEGVTE
+27 EEGVTK

-45 YDEIFKQNK
+45 YDEIFKQSA

-77 GRPGVLLV
+77 GKPGVLIV

-97 ISTAYSDSIPMVI
+97 ISTAYSDSIPLI
-110 ITGQVGTNMIG
+110 IISGQVGTSFIG

-145 SVEELAETIRKAFY
+145 HVEDLAKTIKEAFF

-166 GPVLIDIPKNIQTSR
+166 GPVLIDIPKDIQLQK
-181 CVFRYPEKV
+181 CVFDYPEKV
-190 SLPTYKPVVKGHSGQ
+190 DIPTYKPIIRGHMGQ
-205 IKKALATLLDAQR
+205 IRKALNALLDSAR
-218 PLILVGGGVIL
+218 PLILVGGGVVL
-229 SNAADLMN
+229 SDASELMN
-237 RFANLTGMPVIST
+237 RFARLTGIPVIST

-255 GFRGTDRKFL
+255 GFRGSDRKFL
-265 GMAGMHGTLEANL
+265 GMAGMHGTLEANY
-278 ALQNCDVLIN
+278 ALQNSEVLIN
-288 FGSRLEDRLISD
+288 FGSRMEDRLVSN
-300 VKDFERLPRT
+300 VPDFESRPRT

-318 SSISKRVTA
+318 SSISKRVKA
-327 HIPIVGDVRSVLADM
+327 QIPIVGDVKSVLADM
-342 VRLLEEE
+342 VSLLEEE
-349 NAQPDTEQLAPWWN
+349 DYRQNTELLTPWWN

-368 RSRRSL
+368 RSRKSL
-374 DYPKTGDVIM
+374 DYPADSKSIM
-384 PEAVVEHTQA
+384 PEALVEKVQA
-394 AAPEGTI
+394 AAPADTI

-416 LKLDRPREF
+416 LKLDEPRHF

-445 IAKPDR
+445 VAFPDK

-495 QRLYCGGRLSE
+495 QKLYCGGRLSE
-506 TTLDPQ
+506 TSLDPQ

-519 RAYGHVGYRC
+519 KAYGHVGYRC
-529 KTYQELDAALS
+529 RTYAELDAALK
-540 DAFGTHRDDCCVLD
+540 DAFGENRNECCVLD
-554 VHISCDEPVIPMVG
+554 VQIKRDEPVYPMVG
-568 PGEGLTSMILREG
+568 PGEGLTRMILREE
-581 AK
+581 

>member
-1 MNASEPAQSRA
+1 MNASETAARA
-12 DAPVTGAEIVCRALA
+12 AGTPITGAEIVCRALA
-27 AEGVTE
+27 EEGVTK

-45 YDEIFKQNK
+45 YDEIFKQSA
-54 FRHILTGHEQ
+54 FQHILTGHEQ

-77 GRPGVLLV
+77 GKPGVLIV

-97 ISTAYSDSIPMVI
+97 ISTAYSDSIPLI
-110 ITGQVGTNMIG
+110 IISGQVGTSFIG

-145 SVEELAETIRKAFY
+145 HVEDLAKTIKEAFY

-166 GPVLIDIPKNIQTSR
+166 GPVLIDIPKDIQLQK
-181 CVFRYPEKV
+181 CVFDYPEKV
-190 SLPTYKPVVKGHSGQ
+190 DIPTYKPITRGHMGQ
-205 IKKALATLLDAQR
+205 IRKALNALLDSAR
-218 PLILVGGGVIL
+218 PLILVGGGAVL
-229 SNAADLMN
+229 SDASELMN
-237 RFANLTGMPVIST
+237 RFARLTGIPVIST

-255 GFRGTDRKFL
+255 GFRGSDRKFL
-265 GMAGMHGTLEANL
+265 GMAGMHGTLEANY
-278 ALQNCDVLIN
+278 ALQNSEVLIN
-288 FGSRLEDRLISD
+288 FGSRMEDRLVSN
-300 VKDFERLPRT
+300 VPDFESRPRT

-318 SSISKRVTA
+318 SSISKRVKA
-327 HIPIVGDVRSVLADM
+327 QIPIVGDVKSVLADM
-342 VRLLEEE
+342 VSLLEEE
-349 NAQPDTEQLAPWWN
+349 DYRQNTELLTPWWN

-368 RSRRSL
+368 RSRKSL
-374 DYPKTGDVIM
+374 DYPADSKSIM
-384 PEAVVEHTQA
+384 PEALVEKVQA
-394 AAPEGTI
+394 AAPADTI

-416 LKLDRPREF
+416 LKLDEPRHF

-445 IAKPDR
+445 VAFPDK

-495 QRLYCGGRLSE
+495 QKLYCGGRLSE

-519 RAYGHVGYRC
+519 KAYGHVGYRC
-529 KTYQELDAALS
+529 RTYAELDAALK
-540 DAFGTHRDDCCVLD
+540 DAFGENRNECCVLD
-554 VHISCDEPVIPMVG
+554 VQIKRDEPVYPMVG
-568 PGEGLTSMILREG
+568 PGEGLTRMILREE
-581 AK
+581 

>member
-1 MNASEPAQSRA
+1 MNASETAARA
-12 DAPVTGAEIVCRALA
+12 AGTPITGAEIVCRALA
-27 AEGVTE
+27 EEGVTK

-45 YDEIFKQNK
+45 YDEIFKQSA
-54 FRHILTGHEQ
+54 FQHILTGHEQ

-77 GRPGVLLV
+77 GKPGVLIV

-97 ISTAYSDSIPMVI
+97 ISTAYSDSIPLI
-110 ITGQVGTNMIG
+110 IISGQVGTSFIG

-145 SVEELAETIRKAFY
+145 HVEDLAKTIKEAFY

-166 GPVLIDIPKNIQTSR
+166 GPVLIDIPKDIQLQK
-181 CVFRYPEKV
+181 CVFDYPEKV
-190 SLPTYKPVVKGHSGQ
+190 DIPTYKPITRGHMGQ
-205 IKKALATLLDAQR
+205 IRKALNALLDSAR
-218 PLILVGGGVIL
+218 PLILVGGGVVL
-229 SNAADLMN
+229 SDASELMN
-237 RFANLTGMPVIST
+237 RFARLTGILVIST

-255 GFRGTDRKFL
+255 GFRGSDRKFL
-265 GMAGMHGTLEANL
+265 GMAGMHGTLEANY
-278 ALQNCDVLIN
+278 ALQNSEVLIN
-288 FGSRLEDRLISD
+288 FGSRMEDRLVSN
-300 VKDFERLPRT
+300 VPDFESRPRT

-318 SSISKRVTA
+318 SSISKRVKA
-327 HIPIVGDVRSVLADM
+327 QIPIVGDVKSVLADM
-342 VRLLEEE
+342 VSLLEEE
-349 NAQPDTEQLAPWWN
+349 DYRQNTELLTPWWN

-368 RSRRSL
+368 RSRKSL
-374 DYPKTGDVIM
+374 DYPADSKSIM
-384 PEAVVEHTQA
+384 PEALVEKVQA
-394 AAPEGTI
+394 AAPADTI

-416 LKLDRPREF
+416 LKLDEPRHF

-445 IAKPDR
+445 VAFPDK

-495 QRLYCGGRLSE
+495 QKLYCGGRLSE

-519 RAYGHVGYRC
+519 KAYGHVGYRC
-529 KTYQELDAALS
+529 RTYAELDAALK
-540 DAFGTHRDDCCVLD
+540 DAFGENRNECCVLD
-554 VHISCDEPVIPMVG
+554 VQIKRDEPVYPMVG
-568 PGEGLTSMILREG
+568 PGEGLTRMILREE
-581 AK
+581 

>member
-1 MNASEPAQSRA
+1 MNASETAARA
-12 DAPVTGAEIVCRALA
+12 AGTPITGAEIVCRALA
-27 AEGVTE
+27 EEGVTK

-45 YDEIFKQNK
+45 YDEIFKQSA
-54 FRHILTGHEQ
+54 FQHILTGHEQ

-77 GRPGVLLV
+77 GKPGVLIV

-97 ISTAYSDSIPMVI
+97 ISTAYSDSIPLI
-110 ITGQVGTNMIG
+110 IISGQVGTSFIG

-145 SVEELAETIRKAFY
+145 HVEDLAKTIKEAFY

-166 GPVLIDIPKNIQTSR
+166 GPVLIDIPKDIQLQK
-181 CVFRYPEKV
+181 CVFDYPEKV
-190 SLPTYKPVVKGHSGQ
+190 DIPTYKPITRGHMGQ
-205 IKKALATLLDAQR
+205 IRKALNALLDSAR
-218 PLILVGGGVIL
+218 PLILVGGGVVL
-229 SNAADLMN
+229 SDASELMN
-237 RFANLTGMPVIST
+237 RFARLTGIPVIST

-255 GFRGTDRKFL
+255 GFRGSDRKFL
-265 GMAGMHGTLEANL
+265 GMAGMHGTLEANY
-278 ALQNCDVLIN
+278 ALQNSEVLIN
-288 FGSRLEDRLISD
+288 FGSRMEDRLVSN
-300 VKDFERLPRT
+300 VPDFESRPRT

-318 SSISKRVTA
+318 SSISKRVKA
-327 HIPIVGDVRSVLADM
+327 QIPIVGDVKSVLADI
-342 VRLLEEE
+342 VSLLEEE
-349 NAQPDTEQLAPWWN
+349 DYRQNTELLTPWWN

-368 RSRRSL
+368 RSRKSL
-374 DYPKTGDVIM
+374 DYPADSKSIM
-384 PEAVVEHTQA
+384 PEALVEKVQA
-394 AAPEGTI
+394 AAPADTI

-416 LKLDRPREF
+416 LKLDEPRHF

-445 IAKPDR
+445 VAFPDK

-495 QRLYCGGRLSE
+495 QKLYCGGRLSE

-519 RAYGHVGYRC
+519 KAYGHVGYRC
-529 KTYQELDAALS
+529 RTYAELDAALK
-540 DAFGTHRDDCCVLD
+540 DAFGENRNECCVLD
-554 VHISCDEPVIPMVG
+554 VQIKRDEPVYPMVG
-568 PGEGLTSMILREG
+568 PGEGLTRMILREE
-581 AK
+581 

>member
-1 MNASEPAQSRA
+1 MNASETAARA
-12 DAPVTGAEIVCRALA
+12 AGTPITGAEIVCRALA
-27 AEGVTE
+27 EEGVTK

-45 YDEIFKQNK
+45 YDEIFKQSA
-54 FRHILTGHEQ
+54 FQHILTGHEQ

-77 GRPGVLLV
+77 GKPGVLIV

-97 ISTAYSDSIPMVI
+97 ISTAYSDSIPLI
-110 ITGQVGTNMIG
+110 IISGQVGTSFIG

-145 SVEELAETIRKAFY
+145 HVEDLAKTIKEAFY

-166 GPVLIDIPKNIQTSR
+166 GPVLIDIPKDIQLQK
-181 CVFRYPEKV
+181 CVFDYPEKV
-190 SLPTYKPVVKGHSGQ
+190 DIPTYKPITRGHMGQ
-205 IKKALATLLDAQR
+205 IRKALNALLDSAR
-218 PLILVGGGVIL
+218 PLILVGGGVVL
-229 SNAADLMN
+229 SDASELMN
-237 RFANLTGMPVIST
+237 RFARLTGIPVIST

-255 GFRGTDRKFL
+255 GFRGSDRKFL
-265 GMAGMHGTLEANL
+265 GMAGMHGTLEANY
-278 ALQNCDVLIN
+278 ALQNSEVLIN
-288 FGSRLEDRLISD
+288 FGSRMEDRLVSN
-300 VKDFERLPRT
+300 VPDFESRPRT

-318 SSISKRVTA
+318 SSISKRVKA
-327 HIPIVGDVRSVLADM
+327 QIPIVGDVKSVLADM
-342 VRLLEEE
+342 VSLLEEE
-349 NAQPDTEQLAPWWN
+349 DYRQNTELLTPWWN

-368 RSRRSL
+368 RSRKSL
-374 DYPKTGDVIM
+374 DYPADSKSII
-384 PEAVVEHTQA
+384 PEALVEKVQA
-394 AAPEGTI
+394 AAPADTI

-416 LKLDRPREF
+416 LKLDEPRHF

-445 IAKPDR
+445 VAFPDK

-495 QRLYCGGRLSE
+495 QKLYCGGRLSE

-519 RAYGHVGYRC
+519 KAYGHVGYRC
-529 KTYQELDAALS
+529 RTYAELDAALK
-540 DAFGTHRDDCCVLD
+540 DAFGENRNECCVLD
-554 VHISCDEPVIPMVG
+554 VQIKRDEPVYPMVG
-568 PGEGLTSMILREG
+568 PGEGLTRMILREE
-581 AK
+581 

>member
-1 MNASEPAQSRA
+1 MNASETAARA
-12 DAPVTGAEIVCRALA
+12 AGTPITGAEIVCRALA
-27 AEGVTE
+27 EEGVTK

-45 YDEIFKQNK
+45 YDEIFKQSAVQ
-54 FRHILTGHEQ
+54 HILTGHEQ

-77 GRPGVLLV
+77 GKPGVLIV

-97 ISTAYSDSIPMVI
+97 ISTAYSDSIPLI
-110 ITGQVGTNMIG
+110 IISGQVGTSFIG

-145 SVEELAETIRKAFY
+145 HVEDLAKTIKEAFY

-166 GPVLIDIPKNIQTSR
+166 GPVLIDIPKDIQLQK
-181 CVFRYPEKV
+181 CVFDYPEKV
-190 SLPTYKPVVKGHSGQ
+190 DIPTYKPITRGHMGQ
-205 IKKALATLLDAQR
+205 IRKALNALLDSAR
-218 PLILVGGGVIL
+218 PLILVGGGVVL
-229 SNAADLMN
+229 SDASELMN
-237 RFANLTGMPVIST
+237 RFARLTGIPVIST

-255 GFRGTDRKFL
+255 GFRGSDRKFL
-265 GMAGMHGTLEANL
+265 GMAGMHGTLEANY
-278 ALQNCDVLIN
+278 ALQNSEVLIN
-288 FGSRLEDRLISD
+288 FGSRMEDRLVSN
-300 VKDFERLPRT
+300 VPDFESRPRT

-318 SSISKRVTA
+318 SSISKRVKA
-327 HIPIVGDVRSVLADM
+327 QIPIVGDVKSVLADM
-342 VRLLEEE
+342 VSLLEEE
-349 NAQPDTEQLAPWWN
+349 DYRQNTELLTPWWN

-368 RSRRSL
+368 RSRKSL
-374 DYPKTGDVIM
+374 DYPADSKSIM
-384 PEAVVEHTQA
+384 PEALVEKVQA
-394 AAPEGTI
+394 AAPADTI

-416 LKLDRPREF
+416 LKLDEPRHF

-445 IAKPDR
+445 VAFPDK

-495 QRLYCGGRLSE
+495 QKLYCGGRLSE

-519 RAYGHVGYRC
+519 KAYGHVGYRC
-529 KTYQELDAALS
+529 RTYAELDAALK
-540 DAFGTHRDDCCVLD
+540 DAFGENRNECCVLD
-554 VHISCDEPVIPMVG
+554 VQIKRDEPVYPMVG
-568 PGEGLTSMILREG
+568 PGEGLTRMILREE
-581 AK
+581 

>member
-1 MNASEPAQSRA
+1 MNASETAARA
-12 DAPVTGAEIVCRALA
+12 AGTPITGAEIVCRALA
-27 AEGVTE
+27 EEGVTK

-45 YDEIFKQNK
+45 YDEIFKQSA

-77 GRPGVLLV
+77 GKPGVLIV

-97 ISTAYSDSIPMVI
+97 ISTAYSDSIPLI
-110 ITGQVGTNMIG
+110 IISGQVGTSFIG

-145 SVEELAETIRKAFY
+145 HVEDLAKTIKEAFY

-166 GPVLIDIPKNIQTSR
+166 GPVLIDIPKDIQLQK
-181 CVFRYPEKV
+181 CVFDYPEKV
-190 SLPTYKPVVKGHSGQ
+190 DILTYKPIIRGHMGQ
-205 IKKALATLLDAQR
+205 IRKALNALLDSAR
-218 PLILVGGGVIL
+218 PLILVGGGVVL
-229 SNAADLMN
+229 SDASELMN
-237 RFANLTGMPVIST
+237 RFARLTGIPVIST

-255 GFRGTDRKFL
+255 GFRGSDRKFL
-265 GMAGMHGTLEANL
+265 GMAGMHGTLEANY
-278 ALQNCDVLIN
+278 ALQNSEVLIN
-288 FGSRLEDRLISD
+288 FGSRMEDRLVSN
-300 VKDFERLPRT
+300 VPDFESRPRT

-318 SSISKRVTA
+318 SSISKRVKA
-327 HIPIVGDVRSVLADM
+327 QIPIVGDVKSVLADM
-342 VRLLEEE
+342 VSLLEEE
-349 NAQPDTEQLAPWWN
+349 DYRQNTELLTPWWN

-368 RSRRSL
+368 RSRKSL
-374 DYPKTGDVIM
+374 DYPADSKSIM
-384 PEAVVEHTQA
+384 PEALVEKVQA
-394 AAPEGTI
+394 AAPADTI

-416 LKLDRPREF
+416 LKLDEPRHF

-445 IAKPDR
+445 VAFPDK

-495 QRLYCGGRLSE
+495 QKLYCGGRLSE

-519 RAYGHVGYRC
+519 KAYGHVGYRC
-529 KTYQELDAALS
+529 RTYAELDAALK
-540 DAFGTHRDDCCVLD
+540 DAFGENRNECCVLD
-554 VHISCDEPVIPMVG
+554 VQIKRDEPVYPMVG
-568 PGEGLTSMILREG
+568 PGEGLTRMILREE
-581 AK
+581 

>member
-1 MNASEPAQSRA
+1 MNASETAARA
-12 DAPVTGAEIVCRALA
+12 AGTPITGAEIVCRALA
-27 AEGVTE
+27 EEGVTK
-33 VFGYPGGAVIPI
+33 VFGDPGGAVIPI
-45 YDEIFKQNK
+45 YDEIFKQSA
-54 FRHILTGHEQ
+54 FQHILTGHEQ

-77 GRPGVLLV
+77 GKPGVLIV

-97 ISTAYSDSIPMVI
+97 ISTAYSDSIPLI
-110 ITGQVGTNMIG
+110 IISGQVGTSFIG

-145 SVEELAETIRKAFY
+145 HVEDLAKTIKEAFY

-166 GPVLIDIPKNIQTSR
+166 GPVLIDIPKDIQLQK
-181 CVFRYPEKV
+181 CVFDYPEKV
-190 SLPTYKPVVKGHSGQ
+190 DIPTYKPITRGHMGQ
-205 IKKALATLLDAQR
+205 IRKALNALLDFAR
-218 PLILVGGGVIL
+218 PLILVGGGVVL
-229 SNAADLMN
+229 SDASELMN
-237 RFANLTGMPVIST
+237 RFARLTGIPVIST

-255 GFRGTDRKFL
+255 GFRGSDRKFL
-265 GMAGMHGTLEANL
+265 GMAGMHGTLEANY
-278 ALQNCDVLIN
+278 ALQNSEVLIN
-288 FGSRLEDRLISD
+288 FGSRMEDRLVSN
-300 VKDFERLPRT
+300 VPDFESRPRT

-318 SSISKRVTA
+318 SSISKRVKA
-327 HIPIVGDVRSVLADM
+327 QIPIVGDVKSVLADM
-342 VRLLEEE
+342 VSLLEEE
-349 NAQPDTEQLAPWWN
+349 DYRQNTELLTPWWN

-368 RSRRSL
+368 RSRKSL
-374 DYPKTGDVIM
+374 DYPADSKSIM
-384 PEAVVEHTQA
+384 PEALVEKVQA
-394 AAPEGTI
+394 AAPADTI

-416 LKLDRPREF
+416 LKLDEPRHF

-445 IAKPDR
+445 VAFPDK

-495 QRLYCGGRLSE
+495 QKLYCGGRLSE

-519 RAYGHVGYRC
+519 KAYGHVGYRC
-529 KTYQELDAALS
+529 RTYAELDAALK
-540 DAFGTHRDDCCVLD
+540 DAFGENRNECCVLD
-554 VHISCDEPVIPMVG
+554 VQIKRDEPVYPMVG
-568 PGEGLTSMILREG
+568 PGEGLTRMILREE
-581 AK
+581 

>member
-1 MNASEPAQSRA
+1 MNASETAARA
-12 DAPVTGAEIVCRALA
+12 AGTPITGAEIVCRALA
-27 AEGVTE
+27 EEGVTK

-45 YDEIFKQNK
+45 YDEIFKQSA
-54 FRHILTGHEQ
+54 FQHILTGHEQ

-77 GRPGVLLV
+77 GKPGVLIV

-97 ISTAYSDSIPMVI
+97 ISTAYSDSIPLI
-110 ITGQVGTNMIG
+110 IISGQVGTSFIG

-145 SVEELAETIRKAFY
+145 HVEDLAKTIKEAFY

-166 GPVLIDIPKNIQTSR
+166 GPVLIDIPKDIQLQK
-181 CVFRYPEKV
+181 CVFDYPEKV
-190 SLPTYKPVVKGHSGQ
+190 DIPTYKPITRGHMGQ
-205 IKKALATLLDAQR
+205 IRKALNALLDSAR
-218 PLILVGGGVIL
+218 PLILVGGGAVL
-229 SNAADLMN
+229 SDASELMN
-237 RFANLTGMPVIST
+237 RFARLTGIPVIST

-255 GFRGTDRKFL
+255 GFRGSDRKFL
-265 GMAGMHGTLEANL
+265 GMAGMHGTLEANY
-278 ALQNCDVLIN
+278 ALQNSDVLIN
-288 FGSRLEDRLISD
+288 FGSRMEDRLVSN
-300 VKDFERLPRT
+300 VPDFESRPRT

-318 SSISKRVTA
+318 SSISKRVKA
-327 HIPIVGDVRSVLADM
+327 QIPIVGDVKSVLADM
-342 VRLLEEE
+342 VSLLEEE
-349 NAQPDTEQLAPWWN
+349 DYRQNTELLTPWWN

-368 RSRRSL
+368 RSRKSL
-374 DYPKTGDVIM
+374 DYPADSKSIM
-384 PEAVVEHTQA
+384 PEALVEKVQA
-394 AAPEGTI
+394 AAPADTI

-416 LKLDRPREF
+416 LKLDEPRHF

-445 IAKPDR
+445 VAFPDK

-495 QRLYCGGRLSE
+495 QKLYCGGRLSE

-519 RAYGHVGYRC
+519 KAYGHVGYRC
-529 KTYQELDAALS
+529 RTYAELDAALK
-540 DAFGTHRDDCCVLD
+540 DAFGENRNECCVLD
-554 VHISCDEPVIPMVG
+554 VQIKRDEPVYPMVG
-568 PGEGLTSMILREG
+568 PGEGLTRMILREE
-581 AK
+581 

>member
-1 MNASEPAQSRA
+1 MNASETAARA
-12 DAPVTGAEIVCRALA
+12 AGTPITGAEIVCRALVE
-27 AEGVTE
+27 EGVTK

-45 YDEIFKQNK
+45 YDEIFKQSA
-54 FRHILTGHEQ
+54 FQHILTGHEQ

-77 GRPGVLLV
+77 GKPGVLIV

-97 ISTAYSDSIPMVI
+97 ISTAYSDSIPLI
-110 ITGQVGTNMIG
+110 IISGQVGTSFIG

-145 SVEELAETIRKAFY
+145 HVEDLAKTIKEAFY

-166 GPVLIDIPKNIQTSR
+166 GPVLIDIPKDIQLQK
-181 CVFRYPEKV
+181 CVFDYPEKV
-190 SLPTYKPVVKGHSGQ
+190 DIPTYKPITRGHMGQ
-205 IKKALATLLDAQR
+205 IRKALNALLDSAR
-218 PLILVGGGVIL
+218 PLILVGGGVVL
-229 SNAADLMN
+229 SDASELMN
-237 RFANLTGMPVIST
+237 RFARLTGIPVIST

-255 GFRGTDRKFL
+255 GFRGSDRKFL
-265 GMAGMHGTLEANL
+265 GMAGMHGTLEANY
-278 ALQNCDVLIN
+278 ALQNSEVLIN
-288 FGSRLEDRLISD
+288 FGSRMEDRLVSN
-300 VKDFERLPRT
+300 VPDFESRPRT

-318 SSISKRVTA
+318 SSISKRVKA
-327 HIPIVGDVRSVLADM
+327 QIPIVGDVKSVLADM
-342 VRLLEEE
+342 VSLLEEE
-349 NAQPDTEQLAPWWN
+349 DYRQNTELLTPWWN

-368 RSRRSL
+368 RSRKSL
-374 DYPKTGDVIM
+374 DYPADSKSIM
-384 PEAVVEHTQA
+384 PEALVEKVQA
-394 AAPEGTI
+394 AAPADTI

-416 LKLDRPREF
+416 LKLDEPRHF

-445 IAKPDR
+445 VAFPDK

-458 DGSIQMCIQELIT
+458 DGSIQVCIQELIT

-495 QRLYCGGRLSE
+495 QKLYCGGRLSE

-519 RAYGHVGYRC
+519 KAYGHVGYRC
-529 KTYQELDAALS
+529 RTYAELDAALK
-540 DAFGTHRDDCCVLD
+540 DAFGENRNECCVLD
-554 VHISCDEPVIPMVG
+554 VQIKRDEPVYPMVG
-568 PGEGLTSMILREG
+568 PGEGLTRMILREE
-581 AK
+581 

>member
-1 MNASEPAQSRA
+1 MNASETAARA
-12 DAPVTGAEIVCRALA
+12 AGTPITGAEIVCRALA
-27 AEGVTE
+27 EEGVTK

-45 YDEIFKQNK
+45 YDEIFKQSA
-54 FRHILTGHEQ
+54 FQHILTGHEQ

-77 GRPGVLLV
+77 GKPGVLIV

-97 ISTAYSDSIPMVI
+97 ISTAYSDSIPLI
-110 ITGQVGTNMIG
+110 IISGQVGTSFIG

-145 SVEELAETIRKAFY
+145 HVEDLAKTIKEAFY

-166 GPVLIDIPKNIQTSR
+166 GPVLIDIPKDIQLQK
-181 CVFRYPEKV
+181 CVFDYPEKV
-190 SLPTYKPVVKGHSGQ
+190 DIPTYKPITRGHMGQ
-205 IKKALATLLDAQR
+205 IRKALNALLDSAR
-218 PLILVGGGVIL
+218 PLILVGGGVVL
-229 SNAADLMN
+229 SDASELMN
-237 RFANLTGMPVIST
+237 RFARLTGIPVIST

-255 GFRGTDRKFL
+255 GFRGSDRKFL
-265 GMAGMHGTLEANL
+265 GMAGMHGTLEANY
-278 ALQNCDVLIN
+278 ALQNSEVLIN
-288 FGSRLEDRLISD
+288 FGSRMEDRLVSN
-300 VKDFERLPRT
+300 VPDFEGRPRT

-318 SSISKRVTA
+318 SSISKRVKA
-327 HIPIVGDVRSVLADM
+327 QIPIVGDVKSVLADM
-342 VRLLEEE
+342 VSLLEEE
-349 NAQPDTEQLAPWWN
+349 DYRQNTELLTPWWN

-368 RSRRSL
+368 RSRKSL
-374 DYPKTGDVIM
+374 DYPADSKSIM
-384 PEAVVEHTQA
+384 PEALVEKVQA
-394 AAPEGTI
+394 AAPADTI

-416 LKLDRPREF
+416 LKLDEPRHF

-445 IAKPDR
+445 VAFPDK

-495 QRLYCGGRLSE
+495 QKLYCGGRLSE

-519 RAYGHVGYRC
+519 KAYGHVGYRC
-529 KTYQELDAALS
+529 RTYAELDAALK
-540 DAFGTHRDDCCVLD
+540 DAFGENRNECCVLD
-554 VHISCDEPVIPMVG
+554 VQIKRDEPVYPMVG
-568 PGEGLTSMILREG
+568 PGEGLTRMILREE
-581 AK
+581 

>member
-1 MNASEPAQSRA
+1 MNASETAARA
-12 DAPVTGAEIVCRALA
+12 AGTPITGAEIVCRALA
-27 AEGVTE
+27 EEGVTK

-45 YDEIFKQNK
+45 YDEIFKQSA
-54 FRHILTGHEQ
+54 FQHILTGHEQ

-77 GRPGVLLV
+77 GKPGVLIV

-97 ISTAYSDSIPMVI
+97 ISTAYSDSIPLI
-110 ITGQVGTNMIG
+110 IISGQVGTSFIG

-145 SVEELAETIRKAFY
+145 HVGDLAKTIKEAFY

-166 GPVLIDIPKNIQTSR
+166 GPVLIDIPKDIQLQK
-181 CVFRYPEKV
+181 CVFDYPEKV
-190 SLPTYKPVVKGHSGQ
+190 DIPTYKPITRGHMGQ
-205 IKKALATLLDAQR
+205 IRKALNALLDSAR
-218 PLILVGGGVIL
+218 PLILVGGGVVL
-229 SNAADLMN
+229 SDASELMN
-237 RFANLTGMPVIST
+237 RFARLTGIPVIST

-255 GFRGTDRKFL
+255 GFRGSDRKFL
-265 GMAGMHGTLEANL
+265 GMAGMHGTLEANY
-278 ALQNCDVLIN
+278 ALQNSEVLIN
-288 FGSRLEDRLISD
+288 FGSRMEDRLVSN
-300 VKDFERLPRT
+300 VPDFESRPRT

-318 SSISKRVTA
+318 SSISKRVKA
-327 HIPIVGDVRSVLADM
+327 QIPIVGDVKSVLADM
-342 VRLLEEE
+342 VSLLEEE
-349 NAQPDTEQLAPWWN
+349 DYRQNTELLTPWWN

-368 RSRRSL
+368 RSRKSL
-374 DYPKTGDVIM
+374 DYPADSKSIM
-384 PEAVVEHTQA
+384 PEALVEKVQA
-394 AAPEGTI
+394 AAPADTI

-416 LKLDRPREF
+416 LKLDEPRHF

-445 IAKPDR
+445 VAFPDK

-495 QRLYCGGRLSE
+495 QKLYCGGRLSE

-519 RAYGHVGYRC
+519 KAYGHVGYRC
-529 KTYQELDAALS
+529 RTYAELDAALK
-540 DAFGTHRDDCCVLD
+540 DAFGENRNECCVLD
-554 VHISCDEPVIPMVG
+554 VQIKRDEPVYPMVG
-568 PGEGLTSMILREG
+568 PGEGLTRMILREE
-581 AK
+581 

>member
-1 MNASEPAQSRA
+1 MNASETAARA
-12 DAPVTGAEIVCRALA
+12 AGTPITGAEIVCRALA
-27 AEGVTE
+27 EEGVTK

-45 YDEIFKQNK
+45 YDEIFKQSA
-54 FRHILTGHEQ
+54 FQHILTGHEQ

-77 GRPGVLLV
+77 GKPGVLIV

-97 ISTAYSDSIPMVI
+97 ISTAYSDSIPLI
-110 ITGQVGTNMIG
+110 IISGQVGTSFIG

-145 SVEELAETIRKAFY
+145 HVEDLAKTIKEAFY

-166 GPVLIDIPKNIQTSR
+166 GPVLIDIPKDIQLQK
-181 CVFRYPEKV
+181 CVFDYPEKV
-190 SLPTYKPVVKGHSGQ
+190 DIPTYKPITRGHMGQ
-205 IKKALATLLDAQR
+205 IRKALNALLDSAR
-218 PLILVGGGVIL
+218 PLILVGGGVVL
-229 SNAADLMN
+229 SDASELMN
-237 RFANLTGMPVIST
+237 RFARLTGIPVIST

-255 GFRGTDRKFL
+255 GFRGSDRKFL
-265 GMAGMHGTLEANL
+265 GMAGMHGTLEANY
-278 ALQNCDVLIN
+278 ALQNSEVLIN
-288 FGSRLEDRLISD
+288 FGSRMEDRLVSN
-300 VKDFERLPRT
+300 VPDFESRPRT

-318 SSISKRVTA
+318 SSISKRVKA
-327 HIPIVGDVRSVLADM
+327 QIPIVGDVKSVLADM
-342 VRLLEEE
+342 VSLLEEE
-349 NAQPDTEQLAPWWN
+349 DYRQNTELLTPWWN

-368 RSRRSL
+368 RSRKSL
-374 DYPKTGDVIM
+374 DYPADSKSIM
-384 PEAVVEHTQA
+384 PEALVEKVQT
-394 AAPEGTI
+394 AAPADTI

-416 LKLDRPREF
+416 LKLDEPRHF

-445 IAKPDR
+445 VAFPDK

-495 QRLYCGGRLSE
+495 QKLYCGGRLSE

-519 RAYGHVGYRC
+519 KAYGHVGYRC
-529 KTYQELDAALS
+529 RTYAELDAALK
-540 DAFGTHRDDCCVLD
+540 DAFGENRNECCVLD
-554 VHISCDEPVIPMVG
+554 VQIKRDEPVYPMVG
-568 PGEGLTSMILREG
+568 PGEGLTRMILREE
-581 AK
+581 

>member
-1 MNASEPAQSRA
+1 MNASETAARA
-12 DAPVTGAEIVCRALA
+12 AGTPITGAEIVCRALA
-27 AEGVTE
+27 EEGVTK

-45 YDEIFKQNK
+45 YDEIFKQSA

-77 GRPGVLLV
+77 GKPGVLIV

-97 ISTAYSDSIPMVI
+97 ISTAYSDSIPLI
-110 ITGQVGTNMIG
+110 IISGQVGTSFIG

-145 SVEELAETIRKAFY
+145 HVEDLAKTIKEAFY

-166 GPVLIDIPKNIQTSR
+166 GPVLIDIPKDIQLQK
-181 CVFRYPEKV
+181 CVFDYPEKV
-190 SLPTYKPVVKGHSGQ
+190 DIPTYKPIIRGHMGQ
-205 IKKALATLLDAQR
+205 IRKALNALLDSAR
-218 PLILVGGGVIL
+218 PLILVGGGVVL
-229 SNAADLMN
+229 SDASELMN
-237 RFANLTGMPVIST
+237 RFARLTGIPVISS

-255 GFRGTDRKFL
+255 GFRGSDRKFL
-265 GMAGMHGTLEANL
+265 GMAGMHGTLEANY
-278 ALQNCDVLIN
+278 ALQNSEVLIN
-288 FGSRLEDRLISD
+288 FGSRMEDRLVSN
-300 VKDFERLPRT
+300 VPDFESRPRT

-318 SSISKRVTA
+318 SSISKRVKA
-327 HIPIVGDVRSVLADM
+327 QIPIVGDVKSVLADM
-342 VRLLEEE
+342 VSLLEEE
-349 NAQPDTEQLAPWWN
+349 DYRQNTELLTPWWN

-368 RSRRSL
+368 RSRKSL
-374 DYPKTGDVIM
+374 DYPADSKSIM
-384 PEAVVEHTQA
+384 PEALVEKVQA
-394 AAPEGTI
+394 AAPADTI

-416 LKLDRPREF
+416 LKLDEPRHF

-445 IAKPDR
+445 VAFPDK

-495 QRLYCGGRLSE
+495 QKLYCGGRLSE

-519 RAYGHVGYRC
+519 KAYGHVGYRC
-529 KTYQELDAALS
+529 RTYAELDAALK
-540 DAFGTHRDDCCVLD
+540 DAFGENRNECCVLD
-554 VHISCDEPVIPMVG
+554 VQIKRDEPVYPMVG
-568 PGEGLTSMILREG
+568 PGEGLTRMILREE
-581 AK
+581 

>member
-1 MNASEPAQSRA
+1 MNASETAARA
-12 DAPVTGAEIVCRALA
+12 AGTPITGAEIVCRALA
-27 AEGVTE
+27 EEGVTK

-45 YDEIFKQNK
+45 YDEIFKQSA
-54 FRHILTGHEQ
+54 FQHILTGHEQ

-77 GRPGVLLV
+77 GKPGVLIV
-85 TSGPGATNAVTG
+85 TSGPSATNAVTG
-97 ISTAYSDSIPMVI
+97 ISTAYSDSIPLI
-110 ITGQVGTNMIG
+110 IISGQVGTSFIG

-145 SVEELAETIRKAFY
+145 HVEDLAKTIKEAFY

-166 GPVLIDIPKNIQTSR
+166 GPVLIDIPKDIQLQK
-181 CVFRYPEKV
+181 CVFDYPEKV
-190 SLPTYKPVVKGHSGQ
+190 DIPTYKPITRGHMGQ
-205 IKKALATLLDAQR
+205 IRKALNALLDSAR
-218 PLILVGGGVIL
+218 PLILVGGGVVL
-229 SNAADLMN
+229 SDASELMN
-237 RFANLTGMPVIST
+237 RFARLTGIPVIST

-255 GFRGTDRKFL
+255 GFRGSDRKFL
-265 GMAGMHGTLEANL
+265 GMAGMHGTLEANY
-278 ALQNCDVLIN
+278 ALQNSEVLIN
-288 FGSRLEDRLISD
+288 FGSRMEDRLVSN
-300 VKDFERLPRT
+300 VPDFESRPRT

-318 SSISKRVTA
+318 SSISKRVKA
-327 HIPIVGDVRSVLADM
+327 QIPIVGDVKSVLADM
-342 VRLLEEE
+342 VSLLEEE
-349 NAQPDTEQLAPWWN
+349 DYRQNTELLTPWWN

-368 RSRRSL
+368 RSRKSL
-374 DYPKTGDVIM
+374 DYPADSKSIM
-384 PEAVVEHTQA
+384 PEALVEKVQA
-394 AAPEGTI
+394 AAPADTI

-416 LKLDRPREF
+416 LKLDEPRHF

-445 IAKPDR
+445 VAFPDK

-495 QRLYCGGRLSE
+495 QKLYCGGRLSE

-519 RAYGHVGYRC
+519 KAYGHVGYRC
-529 KTYQELDAALS
+529 RTYAELDAALK
-540 DAFGTHRDDCCVLD
+540 DAFGENRNECCVLD
-554 VHISCDEPVIPMVG
+554 VQIKRDEPVYPMVG
-568 PGEGLTSMILREG
+568 PGEGLTRMILREE
-581 AK
+581 

>member
-1 MNASEPAQSRA
+1 MNASETAARA
-12 DAPVTGAEIVCRALA
+12 AGTPITGAEIVCRALA
-27 AEGVTE
+27 EEGVTK

-45 YDEIFKQNK
+45 YDEIFKQSA
-54 FRHILTGHEQ
+54 FQHILTGHEQ

-77 GRPGVLLV
+77 GKPGVLIV

-97 ISTAYSDSIPMVI
+97 ISTAYSDSIPLI
-110 ITGQVGTNMIG
+110 IISGQVGTSFIG

-145 SVEELAETIRKAFY
+145 HVEDLAKTIKEAFY

-166 GPVLIDIPKNIQTSR
+166 GPVLIDIPKDIQLQK
-181 CVFRYPEKV
+181 CVFDYPEKV
-190 SLPTYKPVVKGHSGQ
+190 DIPTYKPITRGHMGQ
-205 IKKALATLLDAQR
+205 IRKALNALLDSAR
-218 PLILVGGGVIL
+218 PLILVGGGVVL
-229 SNAADLMN
+229 SDASELMN
-237 RFANLTGMPVIST
+237 RFARLTGIPVIST

-255 GFRGTDRKFL
+255 GFRGSDRKFL
-265 GMAGMHGTLEANL
+265 GMAGMHGTLEANY
-278 ALQNCDVLIN
+278 ALQNSEVLIN
-288 FGSRLEDRLISD
+288 FGSRMEDRLVSNVPD
-300 VKDFERLPRT
+300 
-310 VIHIDVDP
+310 IDVDP
-318 SSISKRVTA
+318 SSISKRVKA
-327 HIPIVGDVRSVLADM
+327 QSPIVGDVKSVLADM
-342 VRLLEEE
+342 VSLLEEE
-349 NAQPDTEQLAPWWN
+349 DYRQNTELLTPWWN

-368 RSRRSL
+368 RSRKSL
-374 DYPKTGDVIM
+374 DYPADSKSIM
-384 PEAVVEHTQA
+384 PEALVEKVQA
-394 AAPEGTI
+394 AAPADTI

-416 LKLDRPREF
+416 LKLDEPRHF

-445 IAKPDR
+445 VAFPDK

-495 QRLYCGGRLSE
+495 QKLYCGGRLSE

-519 RAYGHVGYRC
+519 KAYGHVGYRC
-529 KTYQELDAALS
+529 RTYAELDAALK
-540 DAFGTHRDDCCVLD
+540 DAFGENRNECCVLD
-554 VHISCDEPVIPMVG
+554 VQIKRDEPVYPMVG
-568 PGEGLTSMILREG
+568 PGEGLTRMILREE
-581 AK
+581 

>member
-1 MNASEPAQSRA
+1 MNASETAARA
-12 DAPVTGAEIVCRALA
+12 AGTPITGAEIVCRALA
-27 AEGVTE
+27 EEGVTK

-45 YDEIFKQNK
+45 YDEIFKQSA
-54 FRHILTGHEQ
+54 FQHILTGHEQ

-77 GRPGVLLV
+77 GKPGVLIV

-97 ISTAYSDSIPMVI
+97 ISTAYSDSIPLI
-110 ITGQVGTNMIG
+110 IISGQVGTSFIG

-145 SVEELAETIRKAFY
+145 HVEDLAKTIKEAFY

-166 GPVLIDIPKNIQTSR
+166 GPVLIDIPKDIQLQK
-181 CVFRYPEKV
+181 CVFDYPEKV
-190 SLPTYKPVVKGHSGQ
+190 DIPTYKPITRGHMGQ
-205 IKKALATLLDAQR
+205 IRKALNALLDSAR
-218 PLILVGGGVIL
+218 PLILVGGGVVL
-229 SNAADLMN
+229 SDASELMN
-237 RFANLTGMPVIST
+237 RFARLTGIPVIST

-255 GFRGTDRKFL
+255 GFRGSDRKFL
-265 GMAGMHGTLEANL
+265 GMAGMHGTLEANY
-278 ALQNCDVLIN
+278 ALQNSEVLIN
-288 FGSRLEDRLISD
+288 FGSRMEDRLVSN
-300 VKDFERLPRT
+300 VPDFESRPRT

-318 SSISKRVTA
+318 SSISKRVKA
-327 HIPIVGDVRSVLADM
+327 QIPIVGDVKSVLADM
-342 VRLLEEE
+342 VSLLEEE
-349 NAQPDTEQLAPWWN
+349 DYRQNTELLTPWWN

-368 RSRRSL
+368 RSRKSL
-374 DYPKTGDVIM
+374 DYPADSKSIM
-384 PEAVVEHTQA
+384 PEALAEKAQA
-394 AAPEGTI
+394 AAPADTI

-416 LKLDRPREF
+416 LKLDEPRHF

-445 IAKPDR
+445 VAFPDK

-495 QRLYCGGRLSE
+495 QKLYCGGRLSE

-519 RAYGHVGYRC
+519 KAYGHVGYRC
-529 KTYQELDAALS
+529 RTYAELDAALK
-540 DAFGTHRDDCCVLD
+540 DAFGENRNECCVLD
-554 VHISCDEPVIPMVG
+554 VQIKRDEPVYPMVG
-568 PGEGLTSMILREG
+568 PGEGLTRMILREE
-581 AK
+581 

>member
-1 MNASEPAQSRA
+1 MNASETAARA
-12 DAPVTGAEIVCRALA
+12 AGTPITGAEIVCRALA
-27 AEGVTE
+27 EEGVTK

-45 YDEIFKQNK
+45 YDEIFKQSA
-54 FRHILTGHEQ
+54 FQHILTGHEQ

-77 GRPGVLLV
+77 GKPGVLIV

-97 ISTAYSDSIPMVI
+97 ISTAYSDSIPLI
-110 ITGQVGTNMIG
+110 IISGQVGTSFIG

-145 SVEELAETIRKAFY
+145 HVEDLAKTIKEAFY

-166 GPVLIDIPKNIQTSR
+166 GPVLIDIPKDIQLQK
-181 CVFRYPEKV
+181 CVFDYPEKV
-190 SLPTYKPVVKGHSGQ
+190 DISTYKPITRGHMGQ
-205 IKKALATLLDAQR
+205 IRKALNALLDSAR
-218 PLILVGGGVIL
+218 PLILVGGGVVL
-229 SNAADLMN
+229 SDASELMN
-237 RFANLTGMPVIST
+237 RFARLTGIPVIST

-255 GFRGTDRKFL
+255 GFRGSDRKFL
-265 GMAGMHGTLEANL
+265 GMAGMHGTLEANY
-278 ALQNCDVLIN
+278 ALQNSEVLIN
-288 FGSRLEDRLISD
+288 FGSRMEDRLVSN
-300 VKDFERLPRT
+300 VPDFESRPRT

-318 SSISKRVTA
+318 SSISKRVKA
-327 HIPIVGDVRSVLADM
+327 QIPIVGDVKSVLADM
-342 VRLLEEE
+342 VSLLEEE
-349 NAQPDTEQLAPWWN
+349 DYRQNTELLTPWWN

-368 RSRRSL
+368 RSRKSL
-374 DYPKTGDVIM
+374 DYPADSKSIM
-384 PEAVVEHTQA
+384 PEALVEKVQA
-394 AAPEGTI
+394 AAPADTI

-416 LKLDRPREF
+416 LKLDEPRHF

-445 IAKPDR
+445 VAFPDK

-495 QRLYCGGRLSE
+495 QKLYCGGRLSE

-519 RAYGHVGYRC
+519 KAYGHVGYRC
-529 KTYQELDAALS
+529 RTYAELDAALK
-540 DAFGTHRDDCCVLD
+540 DAFGENRNECCVLD
-554 VHISCDEPVIPMVG
+554 VQIKRDEPVYPMVG
-568 PGEGLTSMILREG
+568 PGEGLTRMILREE
-581 AK
+581 

>member
-1 MNASEPAQSRA
+1 MNASETAARA
-12 DAPVTGAEIVCRALA
+12 AGTPITGAEIVCRALA
-27 AEGVTE
+27 EEGVTK

-45 YDEIFKQNK
+45 YDEIFKQSA
-54 FRHILTGHEQ
+54 FQHILTGHEQ

-77 GRPGVLLV
+77 GKPGVLIV

-97 ISTAYSDSIPMVI
+97 ISTAYSDSIPLI
-110 ITGQVGTNMIG
+110 IISGQVGTSFIG

-145 SVEELAETIRKAFY
+145 HVEDLAKTIKEAFY

-166 GPVLIDIPKNIQTSR
+166 GPVLIDIPKDIQLQK
-181 CVFRYPEKV
+181 CVFDYPEKV
-190 SLPTYKPVVKGHSGQ
+190 DIPTYKPITRGHMGQ
-205 IKKALATLLDAQR
+205 IRKALNALLDSAR
-218 PLILVGGGVIL
+218 PLILVGGGVVL
-229 SNAADLMN
+229 SDASELMN
-237 RFANLTGMPVIST
+237 RFARLTGIPVIST

-255 GFRGTDRKFL
+255 GFRGSDRKFL
-265 GMAGMHGTLEANL
+265 GMTGMHGTLEANY
-278 ALQNCDVLIN
+278 ALQNSEVLIN
-288 FGSRLEDRLISD
+288 FGSRMEDRLVSN
-300 VKDFERLPRT
+300 VPDFESRPRT

-318 SSISKRVTA
+318 SSISKRVKA
-327 HIPIVGDVRSVLADM
+327 QIPIVGDVKSVLADM
-342 VRLLEEE
+342 VSLLEEE
-349 NAQPDTEQLAPWWN
+349 DYRQNTELLTPWWN

-368 RSRRSL
+368 RSRKSL
-374 DYPKTGDVIM
+374 DYPADSKSIM
-384 PEAVVEHTQA
+384 PEALVEKVQA
-394 AAPEGTI
+394 AAPADTI

-416 LKLDRPREF
+416 LKLDEPRHF

-445 IAKPDR
+445 VAFPDK

-495 QRLYCGGRLSE
+495 QKLYCGGRLSE

-519 RAYGHVGYRC
+519 KAYGHVGYRC
-529 KTYQELDAALS
+529 RTYAELDAALK
-540 DAFGTHRDDCCVLD
+540 DAFGENRNECCVLD
-554 VHISCDEPVIPMVG
+554 VQIKRDEPVYPMVG
-568 PGEGLTSMILREG
+568 PGEGLTRMILREE
-581 AK
+581 

>member
-1 MNASEPAQSRA
+1 MNASETAARA
-12 DAPVTGAEIVCRALA
+12 AGTPITGAEIVCRALA
-27 AEGVTE
+27 EEGVTK

-45 YDEIFKQNK
+45 YDEIFKQSA
-54 FRHILTGHEQ
+54 FQHILTGHEQ

-77 GRPGVLLV
+77 GKPGVLIV

-97 ISTAYSDSIPMVI
+97 ISTAYSDSIPLI
-110 ITGQVGTNMIG
+110 IISGQVGTSFIG

-145 SVEELAETIRKAFY
+145 HVEDLAKTIKEAFY

-166 GPVLIDIPKNIQTSR
+166 GPVLIDIPKDIQLQK
-181 CVFRYPEKV
+181 CVFDYPEKV
-190 SLPTYKPVVKGHSGQ
+190 DIPTYKPITRGHMGQ
-205 IKKALATLLDAQR
+205 IRKALNALLDSAR
-218 PLILVGGGVIL
+218 PLILVGGGVVL
-229 SNAADLMN
+229 SDASELMN
-237 RFANLTGMPVIST
+237 RFARLTGIPVIST

-255 GFRGTDRKFL
+255 GFRGSDRKFL
-265 GMAGMHGTLEANL
+265 GMAGMHGTLEANY
-278 ALQNCDVLIN
+278 ALQNSEVLIN
-288 FGSRLEDRLISD
+288 FGSRMEDRLVSN
-300 VKDFERLPRT
+300 VPDFESRPRT

-318 SSISKRVTA
+318 SSISKRVKA
-327 HIPIVGDVRSVLADM
+327 QIPIVGDVKSVLADM
-342 VRLLEEE
+342 VSLLEEE
-349 NAQPDTEQLAPWWN
+349 DYRQNTELLTPWWN

-368 RSRRSL
+368 RSRKSL
-374 DYPKTGDVIM
+374 DYPADSKSIM
-384 PEAVVEHTQA
+384 PEALVEKVQA
-394 AAPEGTI
+394 AAPADTI

-416 LKLDRPREF
+416 LKLDEPRHF

-445 IAKPDR
+445 VAFPDK

-495 QRLYCGGRLSE
+495 QKLYCGGRLSE
-506 TTLDPQ
+506 TTLDLQ

-519 RAYGHVGYRC
+519 KAYGHVGYRC
-529 KTYQELDAALS
+529 RTYAELDAALK
-540 DAFGTHRDDCCVLD
+540 DAFGENRNECCVLD
-554 VHISCDEPVIPMVG
+554 VQIKRDEPVYPMVG
-568 PGEGLTSMILREG
+568 PGEGLTRMILREE
-581 AK
+581 

>member
-1 MNASEPAQSRA
+1 MNASETAARA
-12 DAPVTGAEIVCRALA
+12 AGTPITGAEIVCRALA
-27 AEGVTE
+27 EEGVTK

-45 YDEIFKQNK
+45 YDEIFKQSA
-54 FRHILTGHEQ
+54 FQHILTGHEQ

-77 GRPGVLLV
+77 GKPGVLIV

-97 ISTAYSDSIPMVI
+97 ISTAYSDSIPLI
-110 ITGQVGTNMIG
+110 IISGQVGTSFIG

-145 SVEELAETIRKAFY
+145 HVEDLAKTIKEAFY

-166 GPVLIDIPKNIQTSR
+166 GPVLIDIPKDIQLQK
-181 CVFRYPEKV
+181 CVFDYPEKV
-190 SLPTYKPVVKGHSGQ
+190 DIPTYKPITRGHMGQ
-205 IKKALATLLDAQR
+205 IRKALNALLDSAR
-218 PLILVGGGVIL
+218 PLILVGGGVVL
-229 SNAADLMN
+229 SDASELMN
-237 RFANLTGMPVIST
+237 RFARLTGIPVIST

-255 GFRGTDRKFL
+255 GFRGSDRKFL
-265 GMAGMHGTLEANL
+265 GMAGMHGTLEANY
-278 ALQNCDVLIN
+278 ALQNSEVLIN
-288 FGSRLEDRLISD
+288 FGSRMEDRLVSN
-300 VKDFERLPRT
+300 VPDFESRPRT

-318 SSISKRVTA
+318 SSISKRVKA
-327 HIPIVGDVRSVLADM
+327 QIPIVGDVKSVLADM
-342 VRLLEEE
+342 VSLLEEE
-349 NAQPDTEQLAPWWN
+349 DYRQNTELLTPWWN

-368 RSRRSL
+368 RSRKSL
-374 DYPKTGDVIM
+374 DYPADSKSIM
-384 PEAVVEHTQA
+384 PEALVEKVQA
-394 AAPEGTI
+394 AAPADTI

-416 LKLDRPREF
+416 LTLDEPRHF

-445 IAKPDR
+445 VAFPDK

-495 QRLYCGGRLSE
+495 QKLYCGGRLSE

-519 RAYGHVGYRC
+519 KAYGHVGYRC
-529 KTYQELDAALS
+529 RTYAELDAALK
-540 DAFGTHRDDCCVLD
+540 DAFGENRNECCVLD
-554 VHISCDEPVIPMVG
+554 VQIKRDEPVYPMVG
-568 PGEGLTSMILREG
+568 PGEGLTRMILREE
-581 AK
+581 